1 MTKRFWAGLLALGMA
16 LTALPSGMYAEETVW
31 EEEANASEE
40 TLDGGLDESAEEF
53 ADGLPDYIPEPEE
66 DVVDSAADDESA
78 DALPEQE
85 ESLTEEAIPDL
96 PDFIPEEEPPALEEE
111 KLPPVQEGDF
121 VCVTPNTRVYLDID
135 ETAGDGDDGELYDGN
150 FVNEA
155 NVYVEQVRQD
165 AQGRTWLLVRYLYGA
180 EEPNGEMAWTD
191 TATIWVLAEEIQPS
205 DAAEYDVTDYAFPY
219 PPIALYAASDFNLR
233 DYNASVQ
240 TFYPGQQNLYGSSGH
255 DSEYKQIAKLDGYGT
270 IYATPH
276 YLEGQTVYCLEH
288 TMNSPGT
295 KNNASGPFEV
305 VDLDGYAVKPGYSG
319 DIYGSRTMHAIGW
332 VLRHTYPYMIV
343 DTGYGDSDV
352 WSRVAGQFA
361 IREVVK
367 QLEGDWYVRDYW
379 RMDEFYRASGQ
390 APADYLEYARWLAAC
405 AIERAGITGEIGISS
420 KSVSMQN
427 GSYVGTVTLTTDAD
441 LIRISRSVG
450 NLTGNSAGSDGEYYY
465 LHSGDTISITSTQS
479 TFSIAAQSVS
489 SQDEEAAFLIG
500 IPDADIQ
507 KVIIPQYGL
516 PAKLKEVRI
525 EFEQPYGAIR
535 VSKNSADNGA
545 MLSGATFELM
555 DASGA
560 VVATQTT
567 GADGTAQFDN
577 LPAGSYT
584 VREVGAPTGYKV
596 AVNPSQTVTV
606 AAGATSDVRF
616 ANDRINGKI
625 RIVKRD
631 ALTKEALAGAVFTV
645 TCLSAAEGGGTVG
658 EVVATLT
665 TGADGTAETGWLQ
678 WGRYRIAETGVPEHY
693 VDGGFVTEIDCT
705 EDGKTYTVEAENE
718 PTKGYIRVV
727 KTDALDGVP
736 IAGVQFDLY
745 DASGNPAGSMTTD
758 ETGFALS
765 PPLHKG
771 RYTVREHDNPTGY
784 VTELVKMQ
792 AEVRSDETTDL
803 SATNQ
808 PIQGRIQIIKRDQLT
823 KEALAGAEFTITRIS
838 GLPSH
843 GGSQDGEV
851 VAVMT
856 TDAEGKAVSP
866 LLTYG
871 TYRVAETKVPEHF
884 ADHSFSVDVTI
895 DGENMQ
901 TYTVEAENEP
911 TKGWIRLVK
920 TDRLNGNPIEGV
932 VFDIYENDEYGGEL
946 VASMTTGKDGAAVSP
961 PLRKGRYI
969 VRERG
974 ATAGYVLEEIALDA
988 TVCSDETTQ
997 LRATNQPVMVKLK
1010 LYKRDGDEYGGDD
1023 PNSRRRDELP
1033 QPANID
1039 APSTRGD
1046 GELTGA
1052 VFRVLAGAEIR
1063 DRQGNVLFKK
1073 GDTVVDALTTAGD
1086 DASAATG
1093 ELWPG
1098 LYEIVEV
1105 FPPVGYQPSDAHFFV
1120 DARSAASQSETA
1132 VVTYEGLKLNI
1143 IRQGVYAIVKFLGDN
1158 EIHDDAGLIE
1168 TPEEGAEFE
1177 LYLKKAGSYGNVR
1190 AFERDYLV
1198 TNRYGYAKTKLL
1210 PYGLYVLK
1218 QVKGKAGHAL
1228 KSPVEI
1234 FIRGDEDVANPPIL
1248 TINNQAI
1255 RYRLKL
1261 IKTDAKTGKTV
1272 RLANTAFKLLDS
1284 DGNVVTQ
1291 TVSYPTR
1298 REIDTFYTDEN
1309 GEVTLP
1315 ETVTRGMYFI
1325 EEVQAPQGYLIRTER
1340 LGVFVGETGDAPGE
1354 AYTLDIEIPNEP
1366 VMGRVK
1372 VEKKGLRLVRLA
1384 EQTDAYGNIAHQ
1396 PVYEEGYL
1404 AGTVFE
1410 LRAAEDIVG
1419 KDGTVWFHAGDVADT
1434 ITTTETGKDA
1444 SKELPL
1450 GRYELVEV
1458 SAPEG
1463 YLLDGAPHEVELR
1476 YESDHTAVVE
1486 TNVTIG
1492 NDYLSAEI
1500 TLEKEKEDLEIIM
1513 DGDHVRQEI
1522 VNIPGEGFVFG
1533 LFADEELRVGD
1544 VTLTAD
1550 TLVATGATDAA
1561 GRLAFVGNFPHGAYY
1576 VKELSAPDGWTLNPA
1591 KFAVTLELKAQSGG
1605 VIRVSLPEI
1614 VHDEL
1619 IYTRVTLTK
1628 TDITGQKTLPGA
1640 TIEVKDEQG
1649 KVIYRETTDANG
1661 QIPQIPVTPG
1671 TYTFKEVYAPDGY
1684 ALNEAEMRFTVDAD
1698 GNVTGDTMI
1707 RDDYTRFS
1715 LRKADENG
1723 KPLAGVMFGLKKADG
1738 MLMMTAKTDAKGMA
1752 TFEKVPFGMYTLVE
1766 TRALPGYLKADT
1778 EIRFTVDGTFVNPK
1792 EPIATVTNE
1801 RQKIRGLKVDTA
1813 GQALPGAAFSLINAD
1828 TGEIVDVATS
1838 DEKGEFYLTGFG
1850 YGDWIIRE
1858 TVAPE
1863 GFSRVE
1869 DVLIHVDEDWKA
1881 PNTLLFTDIPN
1892 HYEFIKVDEDGCPM
1906 EGVKFALEDE
1916 DGNVLRELASGEDGV
1931 VHADDLKPGVYVIRE
1946 IETQAGYRL
1955 TEETIRVVIDENYIA
1970 PDELFRLV
1978 NFPEEERPEDE
1989 IQTGVDVPVTPMMLY
2004 GLISMALGAVF
2015 MFAEIIHRR
2024 DQ

>member
-1 MTKRFWAGLLALGMA
+1 MTKRIWAGLLALGMA
-16 LTALPSGMYAEETVW
+16 LTALPFGIYAEEMAW
-31 EEEANASEE
+31 EEENDASEE

-53 ADGLPDYIPEPEE
+53 ADGLPDYIPEPET
-66 DVVDSAADDESA
+66 DVVDGAADDESA
-78 DALPEQE
+78 DELSEQE
-85 ESLTEEAIPDL
+85 ESLIEEETTPDL
-96 PDFIPEEEPPALEEE
+96 PDFIPEEEPLVLEEE
-111 KLPPVQEGDF
+111 EPQNVQAGDF
-121 VCVTPNTRVYLDID
+121 VRVTPNTRVYLEID
-135 ETAGDGDDGELYDGN
+135 ETAGDDDGGELYDGN

-155 NVYVEQVRQD
+155 NVYVEQARQD

-191 TATIWVLAEEIQPS
+191 TATVWVLAEETQPS
-205 DAAEYDVTDYAFPY
+205 DAADYDVTDYAFPY
-219 PPIALYAASDFNLR
+219 PPAALYAASDFNLR
-233 DYNASVQ
+233 DHNAGVQ

-343 DTGYGDSDV
+343 DTGYADSDV

-390 APADYLEYARWLAAC
+390 APGDYLEYARWLAAC

-450 NLTGNSAGSDGEYYY
+450 SLTGNSAGSDGEYYY
-465 LHSGDTISITSTQS
+465 LRSGDTISVTSTQS
-479 TFSIAAQSVS
+479 TFSITAQSVS

-500 IPDADIQ
+500 IPNADIQ

-516 PAKLKEVRI
+516 PAKMKEVRI
-525 EFEQPYGAIR
+525 EFEQPYGAVR
-535 VSKNSADNGA
+535 VSKISADNGA
-545 MLSGATFELM
+545 VLSGATFELM
-555 DASGA
+555 NGA
-560 VVATQTT
+560 GTVLATQTT
-567 GADGTAQFDN
+567 GADGTARFDN
-577 LPAGSYT
+577 LPAGGYT
-584 VREVGAPTGYKV
+584 VREVGAPTGYKI
-596 AVNPSQTVTV
+596 AVNPSQAVTV

-616 ANDRINGKI
+616 ENDRVNGKI

-631 ALTKEALAGAVFTV
+631 ALTKEALAGAIFTV
-645 TCLSAAEGGGTVG
+645 TRLSAAEGGGAVG
-658 EVVATLT
+658 EAVATLT
-665 TGADGTAETGWLQ
+665 TGADGTVETGWLQ
-678 WGRYRIAETGVPEHY
+678 WGRYRVAETGVPEHY

-705 EDGKTYTVEAENE
+705 EDGKTYA
-718 PTKGYIRVV
+718 
-727 KTDALDGVP
+727 
-736 IAGVQFDLY
+736 
-745 DASGNPAGSMTTD
+745 
-758 ETGFALS
+758 
-765 PPLHKG
+765 
-771 RYTVREHDNPTGY
+771 
-784 VTELVKMQ
+784 
-792 AEVRSDETTDL
+792 
-803 SATNQ
+803 
-808 PIQGRIQIIKRDQLT
+808 
-823 KEALAGAEFTITRIS
+823 
-838 GLPSH
+838 
-843 GGSQDGEV
+843 
-851 VAVMT
+851 
-856 TDAEGKAVSP
+856 
-866 LLTYG
+866 
-871 TYRVAETKVPEHF
+871 
-884 ADHSFSVDVTI
+884 
-895 DGENMQ
+895 
-901 TYTVEAENEP
+901 VEAENEP

-920 TDRLNGNPIEGV
+920 TDRLTGNPIEGV
-932 VFDIYENDEYGGEL
+932 AFDIYENDEYGNAL
-946 VASMTTGKDGAAVSP
+946 VADMTTGKDGTAVSP

-974 ATAGYVLEEIALDA
+974 ATAGYVMKEIALDA
-988 TVCSDETTQ
+988 TVRSDETTQ

-1052 VFRVLAGAEIR
+1052 VFRVLAGVEIR
-1063 DRQGNVLFKK
+1063 DRQGNVLFQK

-1086 DASAATG
+1086 DASTVTG

-1098 LYEIVEV
+1098 LYEIVEAS
-1105 FPPVGYQPSDAHFFV
+1105 PPVGYEPSDAHFFV

-1143 IRQGVYAIVKFLGDN
+1143 IKQGVYAIVKFLGDN

-1177 LYLKKAGSYGNVR
+1177 LYLKKAGSYGNAR

-1198 TNRYGYAKTKLL
+1198 TNKYGYAKTKLL

-1298 REIDTFYTDEN
+1298 REIDTFYTDKN

-1366 VMGRVK
+1366 VMGRVM
-1372 VEKKGLRLVRLA
+1372 VEKKGLKFVRLA
-1384 EQTDAYGNIAHQ
+1384 EQADAFGNIVHQ

-1404 AGTVFE
+1404 AGAVFE

-1419 KDGTVWFHAGDVADT
+1419 KDGTLWFHAGDVADT
-1434 ITTTETGKDA
+1434 ITTTEAGKDA

-1476 YESDHTAVVE
+1476 YENDHTAVVE
-1486 TNVTIG
+1486 TNVTLG
-1492 NDYLSAEI
+1492 NGYLSTEI
-1500 TLEKEKEDLEIIM
+1500 TMEKEKEDLEIIM
-1513 DGDHVRQEI
+1513 DGDHARQAP
-1522 VNIPGEGFVFG
+1522 VNTPGEGFVFG

-1591 KFAVTLELKAQSGG
+1591 KFAVTLEPEVQSGG

-1715 LRKADENG
+1715 LRKVDESG

-1738 MLMMTAKTDAKGMA
+1738 MLMMTAKTNAKGMA
-1752 TFEKVPFGMYTLVE
+1752 TFEKVPFGTYMLVE

-1778 EIRFTVDGTFVNPK
+1778 EIRLTVDGTFVNPK
-1792 EPIATVTNE
+1792 ELIATVTNE
-1801 RQKIRGLKVDTA
+1801 RQRIRGLKVDTA

-1828 TGEIVDVATS
+1828 TGEIVDVAAS

-1858 TVAPE
+1858 TVVPE
-1863 GFSRVE
+1863 GFNRVE

-1916 DGNVLRELASGEDGV
+1916 DGNVLRELASGEDGIV
-1931 VHADDLKPGVYVIRE
+1931 RADDLKPGVYIIRE
-1946 IETQAGYRL
+1946 IETPAGYRL
-1955 TEETIRVVIDENYIA
+1955 TEETIRVVIDENYIV

-1978 NFPEEERPEDE
+1978 NFPEEERPKDE

-2015 MFAEIIHRR
+2015 MFAEIIRKR

>member
-1 MTKRFWAGLLALGMA
+1 MLALGMA
-16 LTALPSGMYAEETVW
+16 LTALPFGIYAEETVW

-53 ADGLPDYIPEPEE
+53 ADGLPDYIPEPET
-66 DVVDSAADDESA
+66 DVVDGAAGDESA

-85 ESLTEEAIPDL
+85 ESLTEEATPDL
-96 PDFIPEEEPPALEEE
+96 PDFIPEEEPPTLEESN
-111 KLPPVQEGDF
+111 LLPVQEGDF
-121 VCVTPNTRVYLDID
+121 VWVTANTRVYLDID
-135 ETAGDGDDGELYDGN
+135 ETAGGEDDGELYDGN
-150 FVNEA
+150 FVCTA
-155 NVYVEQVRQD
+155 NVKVEEVRQD

-191 TATIWVLAEEIQPS
+191 TATVWVLAEETRPS
-205 DAAEYDVTDYAFPY
+205 DAADYDVTAYAFPY
-219 PPIALYAASDFNLR
+219 PPAALYAASDFNLR
-233 DYNASVQ
+233 DYNAGVQ

-343 DTGYGDSDV
+343 DTGYADSDV

-390 APADYLEYARWLAAC
+390 APGDYLEYARWLADC

-450 NLTGNSAGSDGEYYY
+450 SLTGNSAGSDGEYYY
-465 LHSGDTISITSTQS
+465 MHSGDTISITSSQS
-479 TFSIAAQSVS
+479 TFSVTAQSVS

-500 IPDADIQ
+500 IPNADIQ

-516 PAKLKEVRI
+516 PAKMKEVRI
-525 EFEQPYGAIR
+525 EFEQPYGVVR
-535 VSKNSADNGA
+535 VSKISADNGA
-545 MLSGATFELM
+545 VLSGATFELM
-555 DASGA
+555 NGA
-560 VVATQTT
+560 GTVLATQTT
-567 GADGTAQFDN
+567 GADGTARFDN
-577 LPAGSYT
+577 LPAGGYT
-584 VREVGAPTGYKV
+584 VREVGAPTGYKI
-596 AVNPSQTVTV
+596 AVNPSQAVTV
-606 AAGATSDVRF
+606 APGATSDVRF
-616 ANDRINGKI
+616 ENDRVNGKI
-625 RIVKRD
+625 RIVKWD
-631 ALTKEALAGAVFTV
+631 ALTKEALSGAAFTV
-645 TCLSAAEGGGTVG
+645 TRLSAAEGDGAVG
-658 EVVATLT
+658 EAVAKLT

-678 WGRYRIAETGVPEHY
+678 WGRYRVAETGVPEHY
-693 VDGGFVTEIDCT
+693 ADGGFVTEIDCT

-718 PTKGYIRVV
+718 PTKG
-727 KTDALDGVP
+727 
-736 IAGVQFDLY
+736 
-745 DASGNPAGSMTTD
+745 
-758 ETGFALS
+758 
-765 PPLHKG
+765 
-771 RYTVREHDNPTGY
+771 
-784 VTELVKMQ
+784 
-792 AEVRSDETTDL
+792 
-803 SATNQ
+803 
-808 PIQGRIQIIKRDQLT
+808 
-823 KEALAGAEFTITRIS
+823 
-838 GLPSH
+838 
-843 GGSQDGEV
+843 
-851 VAVMT
+851 
-856 TDAEGKAVSP
+856 
-866 LLTYG
+866 
-871 TYRVAETKVPEHF
+871 
-884 ADHSFSVDVTI
+884 
-895 DGENMQ
+895 
-901 TYTVEAENEP
+901 
-911 TKGWIRLVK
+911 WIRLVK
-920 TDRLNGNPIEGV
+920 TDRLTGNPIEGV
-932 VFDIYENDEYGGEL
+932 AFDIYENDEYGNAL
-946 VASMTTGKDGAAVSP
+946 VADMTTGKDGTAVSP

-974 ATAGYVLEEIALDA
+974 ATAGYVMEEIALDA
-988 TVCSDETTQ
+988 TVRSDETTQ

-1098 LYEIVEV
+1098 LYEIVEAS
-1105 FPPVGYQPSDAHFFV
+1105 PPVGYEPSDAHFFV

-1177 LYLKKAGSYGNVR
+1177 LYLKKAGSYGNAR

-1298 REIDTFYTDEN
+1298 RKIDTFYTDNN

-1366 VMGRVK
+1366 VMGRVM
-1372 VEKKGLRLVRLA
+1372 VEKKGFRLVRLA
-1384 EQTDAYGNIAHQ
+1384 EQADAFGHVVHQ

-1404 AGTVFE
+1404 AGAVFE

-1419 KDGTVWFHAGDVADT
+1419 KDGTLWFHAGDVADT
-1434 ITTTETGKDA
+1434 ITTTEAGKDA

-1476 YESDHTAVVE
+1476 HKNDHTAVVE
-1486 TNVTIG
+1486 TNVTLG

-1513 DGDHVRQEI
+1513 DGDHVRQVL

-1591 KFAVTLELKAQSGG
+1591 KFAVTLEPQAQSGG
-1605 VIRVSLPEI
+1605 VIRVSLPEP

-1698 GNVTGDTMI
+1698 GNVTGDTTI

-1715 LRKADENG
+1715 LRKVDESG
-1723 KPLAGVMFGLKKADG
+1723 KPLSGVMFGLKKADG

-1766 TRALPGYLKADT
+1766 TQALPGYLKADT
-1778 EIRFTVDGTFVNPK
+1778 EIKITVDGTFVNPK

-1828 TGEIVDVATS
+1828 TGEIVDVAAS

-1858 TVAPE
+1858 TVVPE
-1863 GFSRVE
+1863 GFNRVE

-1892 HYEFIKVDEDGCPM
+1892 HYEFVKVDEDGCPM

-1916 DGNVLRELASGEDGV
+1916 DGNVLRELASGEDGIV
-1931 VHADDLKPGVYVIRE
+1931 RADDLKPGVYIIRE

-1978 NFPEEERPEDE
+1978 NFPEEERPKDE

-2004 GLISMALGAVF
+2004 GLISMALGVVLLVT
-2015 MFAEIIHRR
+2015 EIIRR
-2024 DQ
+2024 RER

>member
-1 MTKRFWAGLLALGMA
+1 MTKRIWAGLLALGMA
-16 LTALPSGMYAEETVW
+16 LTALPFDIYAEETAW

-85 ESLTEEAIPDL
+85 ESLTKEAMLDL
-96 PDFIPEEEPPALEEE
+96 PDFIPEEEPLTLEESE
-111 KLPPVQEGDF
+111 LPPVQAGEF
-121 VCVTPNTRVYLDID
+121 VRVTPNTRVYLETD
-135 ETAGDGDDGELYDGN
+135 ETAGDDDDGELYDGN

-155 NVYVEQVRQD
+155 NVYVEQARQD

-191 TATIWVLAEEIQPS
+191 TATVWVLAEETRPS
-205 DAAEYDVTDYAFPY
+205 DAADYDVTDYAFPY
-219 PPIALYAASDFNLR
+219 PPAALYAASDFNLR
-233 DYNASVQ
+233 DYNAGVQ

-305 VDLDGYAVKPGYSG
+305 VNLDGYAVKPGYSG
-319 DIYGSRTMHAIGW
+319 DIYSSRTMHAIGW

-343 DTGYGDSDV
+343 DTGYEDSDV

-390 APADYLEYARWLAAC
+390 APADYLEYARWLAAR

-450 NLTGNSAGSDGEYYY
+450 SLTGNSAGSDGEYYY
-465 LHSGDTISITSTQS
+465 LHSGDTISVTSTQS
-479 TFSIAAQSVS
+479 TFSITAQSVS

-500 IPDADIQ
+500 IPNADIQ

-545 MLSGATFELM
+545 TLSGATFELM
-555 DASGA
+555 NASGA

-584 VREVGAPTGYKV
+584 VREVGAPTGYKI
-596 AVNPSQTVTV
+596 AVNPSQAVTV
-606 AAGATSDVRF
+606 APGATSDVRF
-616 ANDRINGKI
+616 ENDRVNGKI

-645 TCLSAAEGGGTVG
+645 TRLSAAEGGSAVG
-658 EVVATLT
+658 EAVATLT

-705 EDGKTYTVEAENE
+705 EDGKTYA
-718 PTKGYIRVV
+718 
-727 KTDALDGVP
+727 
-736 IAGVQFDLY
+736 
-745 DASGNPAGSMTTD
+745 
-758 ETGFALS
+758 
-765 PPLHKG
+765 
-771 RYTVREHDNPTGY
+771 
-784 VTELVKMQ
+784 
-792 AEVRSDETTDL
+792 
-803 SATNQ
+803 
-808 PIQGRIQIIKRDQLT
+808 
-823 KEALAGAEFTITRIS
+823 
-838 GLPSH
+838 
-843 GGSQDGEV
+843 
-851 VAVMT
+851 
-856 TDAEGKAVSP
+856 
-866 LLTYG
+866 
-871 TYRVAETKVPEHF
+871 
-884 ADHSFSVDVTI
+884 
-895 DGENMQ
+895 
-901 TYTVEAENEP
+901 VEAENEP

-932 VFDIYENDEYGGEL
+932 AFDIYENDEYGNAP
-946 VASMTTGKDGAAVSP
+946 VADMTTGKDGAAVSP

-974 ATAGYVLEEIALDA
+974 ATAGYVMEEITLDA
-988 TVCSDETTQ
+988 TVRSDETTQ

-1073 GDTVVDALTTAGD
+1073 GDTVVNALTTAGD

-1105 FPPVGYQPSDAHFFV
+1105 SPPAGYEPSDAHFFV

-1132 VVTYEGLKLNI
+1132 VVTYEGLKLNAI
-1143 IRQGVYAIVKFLGDN
+1143 KQGVYAIVKFLGDN

-1177 LYLKKAGSYGNVR
+1177 LYLKKAGSYGNAR
-1190 AFERDYLV
+1190 EFERDYLV

-1261 IKTDAKTGKTV
+1261 IKTDAKTGKTIK
-1272 RLANTAFKLLDS
+1272 LANTAFKLLDS

-1340 LGVFVGETGDAPGE
+1340 LGVFVGETGDTPGE

-1366 VMGRVK
+1366 VMGRAM

-1384 EQTDAYGNIAHQ
+1384 EQADAYGHVVHQ

-1404 AGTVFE
+1404 AGAVFE

-1434 ITTTETGKDA
+1434 ITTTEEGKDA

-1463 YLLDGAPHEVELR
+1463 YLLDSTPHEVELR
-1476 YESDHTAVVE
+1476 YENDHTAVVE
-1486 TNVTIG
+1486 TNVALG
-1492 NDYLSAEI
+1492 NGYLSTEI
-1500 TLEKEKEDLEIIM
+1500 TMEKEKEDLEIIM
-1513 DGDHVRQEI
+1513 DGDEVRQVL

-1533 LFADEELRVGD
+1533 LFADEERSR
-1544 VTLTAD
+1544 TSR
-1550 TLVATGATDAA
+1550 AT
-1561 GRLAFVGNFPHGAYY
+1561 
-1576 VKELSAPDGWTLNPA
+1576 
-1591 KFAVTLELKAQSGG
+1591 
-1605 VIRVSLPEI
+1605 
-1614 VHDEL
+1614 
-1619 IYTRVTLTK
+1619 
-1628 TDITGQKTLPGA
+1628 
-1640 TIEVKDEQG
+1640 
-1649 KVIYRETTDANG
+1649 
-1661 QIPQIPVTPG
+1661 
-1671 TYTFKEVYAPDGY
+1671 
-1684 ALNEAEMRFTVDAD
+1684 
-1698 GNVTGDTMI
+1698 
-1707 RDDYTRFS
+1707 
-1715 LRKADENG
+1715 
-1723 KPLAGVMFGLKKADG
+1723 
-1738 MLMMTAKTDAKGMA
+1738 
-1752 TFEKVPFGMYTLVE
+1752 
-1766 TRALPGYLKADT
+1766 
-1778 EIRFTVDGTFVNPK
+1778 
-1792 EPIATVTNE
+1792 
-1801 RQKIRGLKVDTA
+1801 
-1813 GQALPGAAFSLINAD
+1813 
-1828 TGEIVDVATS
+1828 
-1838 DEKGEFYLTGFG
+1838 
-1850 YGDWIIRE
+1850 
-1858 TVAPE
+1858 
-1863 GFSRVE
+1863 
-1869 DVLIHVDEDWKA
+1869 
-1881 PNTLLFTDIPN
+1881 
-1892 HYEFIKVDEDGCPM
+1892 
-1906 EGVKFALEDE
+1906 
-1916 DGNVLRELASGEDGV
+1916 
-1931 VHADDLKPGVYVIRE
+1931 
-1946 IETQAGYRL
+1946 
-1955 TEETIRVVIDENYIA
+1955 
-1970 PDELFRLV
+1970 
-1978 NFPEEERPEDE
+1978 
-1989 IQTGVDVPVTPMMLY
+1989 
-2004 GLISMALGAVF
+2004 
-2015 MFAEIIHRR
+2015 
-2024 DQ
+2024 

>member
-1 MTKRFWAGLLALGMA
+1 MTKRIWAGLLALGMA
-16 LTALPSGMYAEETVW
+16 LTALPFGIYAEETAW

-53 ADGLPDYIPEPEE
+53 ADGLPDYIPEPET
-66 DVVDSAADDESA
+66 DVVDGAADDESA
-78 DALPEQE
+78 DELSEQK
-85 ESLTEEAIPDL
+85 ESLTEEATPDL

-584 VREVGAPTGYKV
+584 VREVGAPTGYKI

-645 TCLSAAEGGGTVG
+645 TRLSAAEGGGAVG
-658 EVVATLT
+658 EAVATLT

-693 VDGGFVTEIDCT
+693 VDGGFGAEIDCT
-705 EDGKTYTVEAENE
+705 EDGK
-718 PTKGYIRVV
+718 
-727 KTDALDGVP
+727 
-736 IAGVQFDLY
+736 
-745 DASGNPAGSMTTD
+745 
-758 ETGFALS
+758 
-765 PPLHKG
+765 
-771 RYTVREHDNPTGY
+771 
-784 VTELVKMQ
+784 
-792 AEVRSDETTDL
+792 
-803 SATNQ
+803 
-808 PIQGRIQIIKRDQLT
+808 
-823 KEALAGAEFTITRIS
+823 
-838 GLPSH
+838 
-843 GGSQDGEV
+843 
-851 VAVMT
+851 
-856 TDAEGKAVSP
+856 
-866 LLTYG
+866 
-871 TYRVAETKVPEHF
+871 
-884 ADHSFSVDVTI
+884 
-895 DGENMQ
+895 

-920 TDRLNGNPIEGV
+920 TDRLTGNPIEGV
-932 VFDIYENDEYGGEL
+932 AFDIYENDEYGNAL
-946 VASMTTGKDGAAVSP
+946 VADMMTGKDGAAVSP

-974 ATAGYVLEEIALDA
+974 ATAGYVMEEIVLDA
-988 TVCSDETTQ
+988 TVRSDETTQ

-1023 PNSRRRDELP
+1023 PNSRRREELP

-1105 FPPVGYQPSDAHFFV
+1105 SPPVGYEPSDAHFFV

-1143 IRQGVYAIVKFLGDN
+1143 IKQGVYAIVKFLGDN

-1177 LYLKKAGSYGNVR
+1177 LYLKKAGSYGNAR

-1198 TNRYGYAKTKLL
+1198 TNKYGYAKTKLL
-1210 PYGLYVLK
+1210 PHGLYVLK
-1218 QVKGKAGHAL
+1218 QVKGKEGHAL

-1291 TVSYPTR
+1291 TVSYPTH
-1298 REIDTFYTDEN
+1298 REIDTFYTDNN

-1366 VMGRVK
+1366 VMGRVM

-1384 EQTDAYGNIAHQ
+1384 EQADAFGNIVHQ

-1404 AGTVFE
+1404 AGAVFE

-1419 KDGTVWFHAGDVADT
+1419 KDGTLWFHAGDVADT
-1434 ITTTETGKDA
+1434 ITTTEAGKDA

-1476 YESDHTAVVE
+1476 YENDRTAVVE
-1486 TNVTIG
+1486 TNVTLG
-1492 NDYLSAEI
+1492 NGYLSTEI

-1513 DGDHVRQEI
+1513 DGDHVRQVL

-1544 VTLTAD
+1544 VMLTAD

-1576 VKELSAPDGWTLNPA
+1576 VKELSAPDGWTRNPA
-1591 KFAVTLELKAQSGG
+1591 KFAVTLEPQAQSGG
-1605 VIRVSLPEI
+1605 VIRVSLPEP

-1628 TDITGQKTLPGA
+1628 TDITGQKTMPGA

-1649 KVIYRETTDANG
+1649 NVMYRETTDANG

-1698 GNVTGDTMI
+1698 GNVTGDTTI
-1707 RDDYTRFS
+1707 HDDYTRFS
-1715 LRKADENG
+1715 LHKVDESG
-1723 KPLAGVMFGLKKADG
+1723 KPLSGVMFGLKKADG

-1752 TFEKVPFGMYTLVE
+1752 TFEKVPFGTYMLVE

-1778 EIRFTVDGTFVNPK
+1778 EIRLTVDGTFVNPK

-1813 GQALPGAAFSLINAD
+1813 GQALTGAEFNLINAD
-1828 TGEIVDVATS
+1828 TGEIVDVAENN
-1838 DEKGEFYLTGFG
+1838 EKGEFFLTGFG

-1863 GFSRVE
+1863 GFNRVE
-1869 DVLIHVDEDWKA
+1869 DVRIHVDKDWKA
-1881 PNTLLFTDIPN
+1881 PNMLLFTDIPN
-1892 HYEFIKVDEDGCPM
+1892 HYEFVKVDEDGCPM

-1916 DGNVLRELASGEDGV
+1916 DGNVLRELVSGEDGI
-1931 VHADDLKPGVYVIRE
+1931 VHVDDLKPGVYVIRE

-1955 TEETIRVVIDENYIA
+1955 TEETIRVVIDENYIVA
-1970 PDELFRLV
+1970 DELFRLV
-1978 NFPEEERPEDE
+1978 NFPEEERPKDE
-1989 IQTGVDVPVTPMMLY
+1989 IQTGVDVPVTPMMRF
-2004 GLISMALGAVF
+2004 GVASVICGMAIFVLRAIKKRG
-2015 MFAEIIHRR
+2015 MRSI
-2024 DQ
+2024 D

>member
-1 MTKRFWAGLLALGMA
+1 MTKRIWAGLLALGMA
-16 LTALPSGMYAEETVW
+16 LTALPFGIYAEETVW
-31 EEEANASEE
+31 EEETDASEE

-53 ADGLPDYIPEPEE
+53 ADGLPDYIPEPET
-66 DVVDSAADDESA
+66 DVVDGAADDESA
-78 DALPEQE
+78 DELSEQE
-85 ESLTEEAIPDL
+85 ESLIEEETTPDL
-96 PDFIPEEEPPALEEE
+96 PDFIPEEEPLVLEEE
-111 KLPPVQEGDF
+111 EPQDVQAGDF
-121 VCVTPNTRVYLDID
+121 VRVTPNTRVYLEID
-135 ETAGDGDDGELYDGN
+135 ETAGDDDDGEWYDGN
-150 FVNEA
+150 FVKEA
-155 NVYVEQVRQD
+155 NVYVEQARQD

-191 TATIWVLAEEIQPS
+191 TATVWVLAEETRPS
-205 DAAEYDVTDYAFPY
+205 DAADYDVTDYAFPY
-219 PPIALYAASDFNLR
+219 PPAALYAASDFNLR
-233 DYNASVQ
+233 DHNAGVQ

-343 DTGYGDSDV
+343 DTGYADSDV

-390 APADYLEYARWLAAC
+390 APADYLEYARWLASC
-405 AIERAGITGEIGISS
+405 AIQRASITGDIGISN
-420 KSVSMQN
+420 KSVRMQN

-465 LHSGDTISITSTQS
+465 LHSGDTISVTSTQS

-500 IPDADIQ
+500 IPNADIQ

-555 DASGA
+555 NASGA

-567 GADGTAQFDN
+567 GADGTARFDN
-577 LPAGSYT
+577 LPAGSYI
-584 VREVGAPTGYKV
+584 VREVGAPTGYKI
-596 AVNPSQTVTV
+596 AVNPSQAVTV

-616 ANDRINGKI
+616 ENDRVNGKI

-645 TCLSAAEGGGTVG
+645 TRLSAAEGGGAVG
-658 EVVATLT
+658 EAVATLT

-678 WGRYRIAETGVPEHY
+678 WGRYRVAETGVPEHY
-693 VDGGFVTEIDCT
+693 ADGGFVTEIDCT
-705 EDGKTYTVEAENE
+705 EDGKTYA
-718 PTKGYIRVV
+718 
-727 KTDALDGVP
+727 
-736 IAGVQFDLY
+736 
-745 DASGNPAGSMTTD
+745 
-758 ETGFALS
+758 
-765 PPLHKG
+765 
-771 RYTVREHDNPTGY
+771 
-784 VTELVKMQ
+784 
-792 AEVRSDETTDL
+792 
-803 SATNQ
+803 
-808 PIQGRIQIIKRDQLT
+808 
-823 KEALAGAEFTITRIS
+823 
-838 GLPSH
+838 
-843 GGSQDGEV
+843 
-851 VAVMT
+851 
-856 TDAEGKAVSP
+856 
-866 LLTYG
+866 
-871 TYRVAETKVPEHF
+871 
-884 ADHSFSVDVTI
+884 
-895 DGENMQ
+895 
-901 TYTVEAENEP
+901 VEAENEP

-920 TDRLNGNPIEGV
+920 TDRLTGNPIEGV
-932 VFDIYENDEYGGEL
+932 AFDIYENDEYGNAL
-946 VASMTTGKDGAAVSP
+946 VADMTTGKDGAAVSP

-974 ATAGYVLEEIALDA
+974 ATAGYVMEEIVLDA
-988 TVCSDETTQ
+988 TVRSDETTQ

-1039 APSTRGD
+1039 APSARGD
-1046 GELTGA
+1046 GELAGA

-1063 DRQGNVLFKK
+1063 DRQDNVLFKK
-1073 GDTVVDALTTAGD
+1073 GDTVVETLTTAGD

-1105 FPPVGYQPSDAHFFV
+1105 SPPVGYEPSDVHFFV

-1177 LYLKKAGSYGNVR
+1177 LYLKKAGSYGNAR

-1366 VMGRVK
+1366 VMGRVM

-1384 EQTDAYGNIAHQ
+1384 EQADAFGNIVHQ

-1404 AGTVFE
+1404 AGAIFE
-1410 LRAAEDIVG
+1410 LRAAEDVVG

-1434 ITTTETGKDA
+1434 ITTTESGKDA

-1476 YESDHTAVVE
+1476 YADDHTAVVE
-1486 TNVTIG
+1486 TNVTLG
-1492 NDYLSAEI
+1492 NAYLSAEI
-1500 TLEKEKEDLEIIM
+1500 MLEKEKEDLEIIM
-1513 DGDHVRQEI
+1513 DGDHVRQAL
-1522 VNIPGEGFVFG
+1522 VNTPGEGFVFG

-1591 KFAVTLELKAQSGG
+1591 KFAVTLEPKAQSGG

-1614 VHDEL
+1614 VHNEL

-1640 TIEVKDEQG
+1640 NIEVKDEQG

-1698 GNVTGDTMI
+1698 GNVTGDTTI
-1707 RDDYTRFS
+1707 HDDYTRFS
-1715 LRKADENG
+1715 LRKVDESG

-1752 TFEKVPFGMYTLVE
+1752 TFEKVPFGTYTLVE

-1778 EIRFTVDGTFVNPK
+1778 EIRLTVDGTFVNPK
-1792 EPIATVTNE
+1792 EPIATVVNE

-1828 TGEIVDVATS
+1828 TGEIVDVAAS

-1863 GFSRVE
+1863 GFNRVE

-1892 HYEFIKVDEDGCPM
+1892 HYEFVKVDEDGCPM

-1916 DGNVLRELASGEDGV
+1916 DGNTLRELASGEDGI

-1955 TEETIRVVIDENYIA
+1955 TEETIRVVIDENYIVA
-1970 PDELFRLV
+1970 DELFRLV
-1978 NFPEEERPEDE
+1978 NFPEEERPKDE
-1989 IQTGVDVPVTPMMLY
+1989 IQTGVDVPVTPMMRF
-2004 GLISMALGAVF
+2004 GVASVICGMAIFVLRAIKKRG
-2015 MFAEIIHRR
+2015 MRSI
-2024 DQ
+2024 D

>member
-1 MTKRFWAGLLALGMA
+1 MTKRIWAGLLALGMA

-31 EEEANASEE
+31 EEKTDASEE
-40 TLDGGLDESAEEF
+40 TLDGRLDEPAEEF
-53 ADGLPDYIPEPEE
+53 ADSLPDYIPEPEE

-96 PDFIPEEEPPALEEE
+96 PDFIPEEEPLTLEESE
-111 KLPPVQEGDF
+111 LPPVQEGDF
-121 VCVTPNTRVYLDID
+121 VWVTPNTRVYLDID
-135 ETAGDGDDGELYDGN
+135 ETAGDDDDGEWYDGN

-165 AQGRTWLLVRYLYGA
+165 AQERTWLLVRYLYGE

-191 TATIWVLAEEIQPS
+191 TATVWVLAEETRPS
-205 DAAEYDVTDYAFPY
+205 DAADYDVTDYAFPY
-219 PPIALYAASDFNLR
+219 PPAALYAASDFNLR
-233 DYNASVQ
+233 DYNAGVQ

-343 DTGYGDSDV
+343 DTGYADSDV

-390 APADYLEYARWLAAC
+390 APGDYLEYARWLAAC

-450 NLTGNSAGSDGEYYY
+450 SLTGNSAGSDGEYYY
-465 LHSGDTISITSTQS
+465 LRSGDTISVTSTQS

-516 PAKLKEVRI
+516 PAKMKEVRI
-525 EFEQPYGAIR
+525 EFEQPYGAVR
-535 VSKNSADNGA
+535 VSKISADNGA

-555 DASGA
+555 NGA
-560 VVATQTT
+560 GTVLATQTT
-567 GADGTAQFDN
+567 GADGTARFDN
-577 LPAGSYT
+577 LPAGSYI
-584 VREVGAPTGYKV
+584 VREVGVPMGYKI
-596 AVNPSQTVTV
+596 AVNPSQAVTV

-616 ANDRINGKI
+616 ENDRVNGKI

-645 TCLSAAEGGGTVG
+645 TRLSAAEGGGAVG
-658 EVVATLT
+658 EAVATLT

-678 WGRYRIAETGVPEHY
+678 WGRYRVAETGVPEHY
-693 VDGGFVTEIDCT
+693 ADGGFVTEIDCT
-705 EDGKTYTVEAENE
+705 EDGK
-718 PTKGYIRVV
+718 
-727 KTDALDGVP
+727 
-736 IAGVQFDLY
+736 
-745 DASGNPAGSMTTD
+745 
-758 ETGFALS
+758 
-765 PPLHKG
+765 
-771 RYTVREHDNPTGY
+771 
-784 VTELVKMQ
+784 
-792 AEVRSDETTDL
+792 
-803 SATNQ
+803 
-808 PIQGRIQIIKRDQLT
+808 
-823 KEALAGAEFTITRIS
+823 
-838 GLPSH
+838 
-843 GGSQDGEV
+843 
-851 VAVMT
+851 
-856 TDAEGKAVSP
+856 
-866 LLTYG
+866 
-871 TYRVAETKVPEHF
+871 
-884 ADHSFSVDVTI
+884 
-895 DGENMQ
+895 

-932 VFDIYENDEYGGEL
+932 AFDIYENDEYGNAP
-946 VASMTTGKDGAAVSP
+946 VADMTTGKDGTAVSP

-974 ATAGYVLEEIALDA
+974 ATAGYVMEEIALDA
-988 TVCSDETTQ
+988 TVRSDETTQ

-1023 PNSRRRDELP
+1023 PNSRRCDELP

-1063 DRQGNVLFKK
+1063 DRQDNVLFKK
-1073 GDTVVDALTTAGD
+1073 GDTVVDALTTAGG

-1098 LYEIVEV
+1098 LYEIVEAS
-1105 FPPVGYQPSDAHFFV
+1105 PPVGYEPSDAHFFV

-1143 IRQGVYAIVKFLGDN
+1143 IKQGMYAIVKFLGDN

-1177 LYLKKAGSYGNVR
+1177 LYLKKAGSYGNAR

-1198 TNRYGYAKTKLL
+1198 TNRYGYAKTTLL

-1298 REIDTFYTDEN
+1298 RKIDTFYTDNN

-1354 AYTLDIEIPNEP
+1354 AYALDIEIPNEP
-1366 VMGRVK
+1366 VMGRVM

-1384 EQTDAYGNIAHQ
+1384 EQADAFGNIAHQ

-1404 AGTVFE
+1404 AGAVFE

-1476 YESDHTAVVE
+1476 YADDHTAVVE
-1486 TNVTIG
+1486 TNVTLG
-1492 NDYLSAEI
+1492 NNYLSAEI

-1513 DGDHVRQEI
+1513 DGDHARQAL

-1561 GRLAFVGNFPHGAYY
+1561 GKLAFVGNFPHGAYY

-1591 KFAVTLELKAQSGG
+1591 KFAVTLEPQAQSGG
-1605 VIRVSLPEI
+1605 VIRVSLPEP

-1619 IYTRVTLTK
+1619 LYTRVTLTK

-1684 ALNEAEMRFTVDAD
+1684 ALNEAEMQFTVDAD
-1698 GNVTGDTMI
+1698 GNVTGDTTI

-1715 LRKADENG
+1715 LRKVDESG
-1723 KPLAGVMFGLKKADG
+1723 KPLSGVMFGLKKADG

-1752 TFEKVPFGMYTLVE
+1752 TFEKVPFGTYTLVE
-1766 TRALPGYLKADT
+1766 TQALPGYLKADT
-1778 EIRFTVDGTFVNPK
+1778 EIRLTVDSTFVNPK
-1792 EPIATVTNE
+1792 EPIATVVNE

-1828 TGEIVDVATS
+1828 TGEIVDVAAS

-1858 TVAPE
+1858 TVVPE
-1863 GFSRVE
+1863 GFNRVE

-1892 HYEFIKVDEDGCPM
+1892 HYEFVKVDEDGCPM

-1916 DGNVLRELASGEDGV
+1916 DGNVLRELASGEDGI

-1978 NFPEEERPEDE
+1978 NFPEEEHPKDE
-1989 IQTGVDVPVTPMMLY
+1989 IQTGVDVPVTPMMWF
-2004 GLISMALGAVF
+2004 GVASVICGMAIFVLRA
-2015 MFAEIIHRR
+2015 IKKRR
-2024 DQ
+2024 MRSID

>member
-1 MTKRFWAGLLALGMA
+1 MTKRIWAGLLALGMA
-16 LTALPSGMYAEETVW
+16 LTALPFGICAEETVW

-40 TLDGGLDESAEEF
+40 ALDGGLDESAEEF
-53 ADGLPDYIPEPEE
+53 ADGLPDYIPEPKT
-66 DVVDSAADDESA
+66 DVVDGAADDESA
-78 DALPEQE
+78 DELSEQE
-85 ESLTEEAIPDL
+85 ESLTEEATPDL
-96 PDFIPEEEPPALEEE
+96 PDFIPEEELPALEEE
-111 KLPPVQEGDF
+111 EPQDVQAGDF
-121 VCVTPNTRVYLDID
+121 VRVTPNTRVYLEID
-135 ETAGDGDDGELYDGN
+135 ETAGDADDGEGYDGN

-155 NVYVEQVRQD
+155 NVYVERAKQD

-191 TATIWVLAEEIQPS
+191 TATVWVLSEETWPS
-205 DAAEYDVTDYAFPY
+205 DAADYDVTDYAFPY
-219 PPIALYAASDFNLR
+219 PPAALYAASDFNLR
-233 DYNASVQ
+233 DYNAGVQ
-240 TFYPGQQNLYGSSGH
+240 TFYPGQQGLQGSSGH

-288 TMNSPGT
+288 TMNSPGAKDNPT
-295 KNNASGPFEV
+295 GPFEV
-305 VDLDGYAVKPGYSG
+305 VDLDGYAIKPGYSG
-319 DIYGSRTMHAIGW
+319 DIYSSRTMHAIGW

-343 DTGYGDSDV
+343 DTGYEDSDV

-405 AIERAGITGEIGISS
+405 AIERAGITGEIGIGS
-420 KSVSMQN
+420 KSMTMQG

-450 NLTGNSAGSDGEYYY
+450 NLTGNSAGSDVEYYY
-465 LHSGDTISITSTQS
+465 LHSGDTISITSSQS
-479 TFSIAAQSVS
+479 TFSITAQSVS

-500 IPDADIQ
+500 IPNADIQ

-516 PAKLKEVRI
+516 PAKMKEVRI
-525 EFEQPYGAIR
+525 EFEQPYGAVR
-535 VSKNSADNGA
+535 VSKSSADNGA

-555 DASGA
+555 NGA
-560 VVATQTT
+560 GTVLATQTT
-567 GADGTAQFDN
+567 GADGTTRFDN

-596 AVNPSQTVTV
+596 AVNPSQTVAV
-606 AAGATSDVRF
+606 AAGATSDIRF
-616 ANDRINGKI
+616 ENDRVNGRI

-631 ALTKEALAGAVFTV
+631 ALTKEALAGAFFTI
-645 TCLSAAEGGGTVG
+645 TRLSAAEGGGAAG

-718 PTKGYIRVV
+718 PTKG
-727 KTDALDGVP
+727 
-736 IAGVQFDLY
+736 
-745 DASGNPAGSMTTD
+745 
-758 ETGFALS
+758 
-765 PPLHKG
+765 
-771 RYTVREHDNPTGY
+771 
-784 VTELVKMQ
+784 
-792 AEVRSDETTDL
+792 
-803 SATNQ
+803 
-808 PIQGRIQIIKRDQLT
+808 
-823 KEALAGAEFTITRIS
+823 
-838 GLPSH
+838 
-843 GGSQDGEV
+843 
-851 VAVMT
+851 
-856 TDAEGKAVSP
+856 
-866 LLTYG
+866 
-871 TYRVAETKVPEHF
+871 
-884 ADHSFSVDVTI
+884 
-895 DGENMQ
+895 
-901 TYTVEAENEP
+901 
-911 TKGWIRLVK
+911 WIRLVK
-920 TDRLNGNPIEGV
+920 TDRLTGNPIEGV
-932 VFDIYENDEYGGEL
+932 AFDIYENDEYGNAL
-946 VASMTTGKDGAAVSP
+946 VADMTTGKDGTAVSP

-974 ATAGYVLEEIALDA
+974 ATAGYVMEEIALDA
-988 TVCSDETTQ
+988 TVRSDETTQ
-997 LRATNQPVMVKLK
+997 LCATNQPVMVKLK

-1105 FPPVGYQPSDAHFFV
+1105 SPPVGYEPSDAHFFV

-1177 LYLKKAGSYGNVR
+1177 LYLKKAGTYGNAR
-1190 AFERDYLV
+1190 EFERDYLV
-1198 TNRYGYAKTKLL
+1198 TNKYGYAKTKLL

-1234 FIRGDEDVANPPIL
+1234 LIRGDEDVANPPIL

-1261 IKTDAKTGKTV
+1261 IKTDAKTGKTIK
-1272 RLANTAFKLLDS
+1272 LANTAFKLLDS

-1298 REIDTFYTDEN
+1298 REIDTFYTDDN

-1366 VMGRVK
+1366 IMGRAM

-1384 EQTDAYGNIAHQ
+1384 EQTDAYGNIVHQ

-1404 AGTVFE
+1404 AGAVFE

-1419 KDGTVWFHAGDVADT
+1419 KDGTLWFHAGDVADT
-1434 ITTTETGKDA
+1434 ITTTEVGKDA
-1444 SKELPL
+1444 SEELPL

-1463 YLLDGAPHEVELR
+1463 YLLDGVPHEVELR
-1476 YESDHTAVVE
+1476 YENDRTAVVE
-1486 TNVTIG
+1486 TNVTLG
-1492 NDYLSAEI
+1492 NGYLSAEI

-1513 DGDHVRQEI
+1513 DGDHVRQAL

-1576 VKELSAPDGWTLNPA
+1576 VKELSTPDGWTLNPA
-1591 KFAVTLELKAQSGG
+1591 KFAVTLEPKAQSGG

-1614 VHDEL
+1614 VHNEL

-1649 KVIYRETTDANG
+1649 NVMYRETTDANG

-1715 LRKADENG
+1715 LRKVDESG
-1723 KPLAGVMFGLKKADG
+1723 KPLAGVMFGLKKEDG

-1752 TFEKVPFGMYTLVE
+1752 TFEKVPFGTYTLVE
-1766 TRALPGYLKADT
+1766 TQALPGYLKADT
-1778 EIRFTVDGTFVNPK
+1778 EIKITVDGTFVNPK
-1792 EPIATVTNE
+1792 EPITTVTNE

-1813 GQALPGAAFSLINAD
+1813 GQVLPCAAFSLINAD
-1828 TGEIVDVATS
+1828 TGEIVDVAAS

-1858 TVAPE
+1858 TVVPE
-1863 GFSRVE
+1863 GFNRVE

-1916 DGNVLRELASGEDGV
+1916 DGNVLRELASGEDGI
-1931 VHADDLKPGVYVIRE
+1931 VHADDLKPGVYIIRE
-1946 IETQAGYRL
+1946 IETPAGYRL
-1955 TEETIRVVIDENYIA
+1955 TEKIIRVVIDENYIVA
-1970 PDELFRLV
+1970 DELFRLV
-1978 NFPEEERPEDE
+1978 NFPEEERPRDE

-2004 GLISMALGAVF
+2004 GLLSMALGAVL
-2015 MFAEIIHRR
+2015 MFAEIIRRR

>member
-1 MTKRFWAGLLALGMA
+1 MTKRIWAGLLALGMA

-31 EEEANASEE
+31 EEKTDASEE
-40 TLDGGLDESAEEF
+40 TLDGRLDEPAEEF
-53 ADGLPDYIPEPEE
+53 ADSLPDYIPESEE
-66 DVVDSAADDESA
+66 NVVDDAADDESA
-78 DALPEQE
+78 DELSEQE
-85 ESLTEEAIPDL
+85 ESLIEEETTPDL
-96 PDFIPEEEPPALEEE
+96 PDFIPEEEPLVLEEE
-111 KLPPVQEGDF
+111 EPQDVQAGDF
-121 VCVTPNTRVYLDID
+121 VRVTPNTRVYLETD
-135 ETAGDGDDGELYDGN
+135 ETAGDDDDGEWYDGN
-150 FVNEA
+150 FVKEA
-155 NVYVEQVRQD
+155 NVYVEQAQQD

-191 TATIWVLAEEIQPS
+191 TATVWVLAEEIQPS
-205 DAAEYDVTDYAFPY
+205 DAADYDVTDYAFPY

-233 DYNASVQ
+233 DHNAGVR
-240 TFYPGQQNLYGSSGH
+240 TFCPGQQNLYGSSGH

-305 VDLDGYAVKPGYSG
+305 VDLDGYAAKPGYSG
-319 DIYGSRTMHAIGW
+319 DIYSSRTMHAIGW

-390 APADYLEYARWLAAC
+390 APADYLEYARWLASC
-405 AIERAGITGEIGISS
+405 AIQRASITGDIGISN
-420 KSVSMQN
+420 KSVRMQN
-427 GSYVGTVTLTTDAD
+427 GIYVGTVTLTTDAD

-450 NLTGNSAGSDGEYYY
+450 GLTGNSAGADGEYYY
-465 LHSGDTISITSTQS
+465 LHSGDTISVTSSQS
-479 TFSIAAQSVS
+479 TFSITAQSVS

-525 EFEQPYGAIR
+525 EFEQPYGAVR
-535 VSKNSADNGA
+535 VSKISADNGA

-555 DASGA
+555 NGA
-560 VVATQTT
+560 GTVLATQTT
-567 GADGTAQFDN
+567 GADGTARFDN
-577 LPAGSYT
+577 LPAGGYT
-584 VREVGAPTGYKV
+584 VREVGAPTGYKI
-596 AVNPSQTVTV
+596 AVNPSQAVTV
-606 AAGATSDVRF
+606 AAGATSDIRF
-616 ANDRINGKI
+616 ENDRVNGKI

-645 TCLSAAEGGGTVG
+645 TRLSAAEGGGAVG
-658 EVVATLT
+658 EAVATLT

-705 EDGKTYTVEAENE
+705 EDGKTYA
-718 PTKGYIRVV
+718 
-727 KTDALDGVP
+727 
-736 IAGVQFDLY
+736 
-745 DASGNPAGSMTTD
+745 
-758 ETGFALS
+758 
-765 PPLHKG
+765 
-771 RYTVREHDNPTGY
+771 
-784 VTELVKMQ
+784 
-792 AEVRSDETTDL
+792 
-803 SATNQ
+803 
-808 PIQGRIQIIKRDQLT
+808 
-823 KEALAGAEFTITRIS
+823 
-838 GLPSH
+838 
-843 GGSQDGEV
+843 
-851 VAVMT
+851 
-856 TDAEGKAVSP
+856 
-866 LLTYG
+866 
-871 TYRVAETKVPEHF
+871 
-884 ADHSFSVDVTI
+884 
-895 DGENMQ
+895 
-901 TYTVEAENEP
+901 VEAENEP

-920 TDRLNGNPIEGV
+920 TDRLT
-932 VFDIYENDEYGGEL
+932 
-946 VASMTTGKDGAAVSP
+946 SK
-961 PLRKGRYI
+961 
-969 VRERG
+969 
-974 ATAGYVLEEIALDA
+974 
-988 TVCSDETTQ
+988 
-997 LRATNQPVMVKLK
+997 
-1010 LYKRDGDEYGGDD
+1010 
-1023 PNSRRRDELP
+1023 RRDELP
-1033 QPANID
+1033 QPASID

-1063 DRQGNVLFKK
+1063 DRQGNVLFQK

-1098 LYEIVEV
+1098 LYEIIEV
-1105 FPPVGYQPSDAHFFV
+1105 SPPVGYEPSDAHFFV
-1120 DARSAASQSETA
+1120 DARSAESQSETA

-1143 IRQGVYAIVKFLGDN
+1143 IRQGMYAIVKFLGDN

-1177 LYLKKAGSYGNVR
+1177 LYLKKAGSYGNAR
-1190 AFERDYLV
+1190 EFERDYLV
-1198 TNRYGYAKTKLL
+1198 TNRYGYAKIKLL

-1234 FIRGDEDVANPPIL
+1234 FIRGDEDIANPPIL

-1272 RLANTAFKLLDS
+1272 RLANTAVKLLDS

-1298 REIDTFYTDEN
+1298 REIDTFYTDDN

-1325 EEVQAPQGYLIRTER
+1325 EEVHAPQGYLICTER

-1354 AYTLDIEIPNEP
+1354 AYTLDIKIPNEP
-1366 VMGRVK
+1366 VVGRVM

-1384 EQTDAYGNIAHQ
+1384 EQTDAFGNIVHQ

-1404 AGTVFE
+1404 AGAVFE
-1410 LRAAEDIVG
+1410 LRAAVDIVG

-1476 YESDHTAVVE
+1476 YADDHTAVVE
-1486 TNVTIG
+1486 TNVTLG
-1492 NDYLSAEI
+1492 NDYLSVEI

-1513 DGDHVRQEI
+1513 DGDEVRQEI

-1561 GRLAFVGNFPHGAYY
+1561 GKLAFVGNFPHGAYY
-1576 VKELSAPDGWTLNPA
+1576 VKELSAPDGWKLNPA
-1591 KFAVTLELKAQSGG
+1591 KFAVTLEPKAQSGG
-1605 VIRVSLPEI
+1605 VIRVSLPEP

-1619 IYTRVTLTK
+1619 IYTRMTLTK
-1628 TDITGQKTLPGA
+1628 TDITGQKTLSGA

-1698 GNVTGDTMI
+1698 GNVTGDTTI

-1715 LRKADENG
+1715 LRKVDESG
-1723 KPLAGVMFGLKKADG
+1723 KPLSGVMFGLKKADG
-1738 MLMMTAKTDAKGMA
+1738 MLMMTAKTNAKGMA
-1752 TFEKVPFGMYTLVE
+1752 TFEKVPFGTYTLVE
-1766 TRALPGYLKADT
+1766 TQALPGYLKTDT
-1778 EIRFTVDGTFVNPK
+1778 EIWITVDGTFVNPK

-1801 RQKIRGLKVDTA
+1801 RQRIRGLKVDTA

-1828 TGEIVDVATS
+1828 TGEIVDVAAS
-1838 DEKGEFYLTGFG
+1838 DEKGEFYLTGLG

-1863 GFSRVE
+1863 GFNRVE
-1869 DVLIHVDEDWKA
+1869 DVLIHVDKDWKA

-1892 HYEFIKVDEDGCPM
+1892 HYEFVKVDEDGCPM

-1916 DGNVLRELASGEDGV
+1916 DGNVLRELASGEDGIV
-1931 VHADDLKPGVYVIRE
+1931 RADDLKPGVYIIRE

-1955 TEETIRVVIDENYIA
+1955 TEETIRVVIDENYIVA
-1970 PDELFRLV
+1970 DELFRLV
-1978 NFPEEERPEDE
+1978 NFPEEERPKDE

-2004 GLISMALGAVF
+2004 GLISMALGAVL
-2015 MFAEIIHRR
+2015 MFAEIIRRR

>member
-1 MTKRFWAGLLALGMA
+1 MTKRIWAGLLALGMA

-31 EEEANASEE
+31 EEKTDASEE
-40 TLDGGLDESAEEF
+40 TLDGRLDEPAEEF
-53 ADGLPDYIPEPEE
+53 ADSLPDYIPESEE
-66 DVVDSAADDESA
+66 NVVDDAADDESA
-78 DALPEQE
+78 DEFPEQE
-85 ESLTEEAIPDL
+85 ESLTEEATPDL
-96 PDFIPEEEPPALEEE
+96 PDFIPEEEPLTLEESE
-111 KLPPVQEGDF
+111 LPPVQAGDF
-121 VCVTPNTRVYLDID
+121 VRVTPNTRVYLEID
-135 ETAGDGDDGELYDGN
+135 ETAGDADDGEWYDGN

-155 NVYVEQVRQD
+155 NVYVEQARQD

-191 TATIWVLAEEIQPS
+191 TATVWVLAEETQPS
-205 DAAEYDVTDYAFPY
+205 DAADYDVTDYAFPFT
-219 PPIALYAASDFNLR
+219 PVELYAADTPPRLQTLSGNTGEF
-233 DYNASVQ
+233 YAGQTVYAYSV
-240 TFYPGQQNLYGSSGH
+240 H
-255 DSEYKQIAKLDGYGT
+255 DDVQIASLKNYGA
-270 IYATPH
+270 IYATQH
-276 YLEGQTVYCLEH
+276 YINEHVVYCLEH
-288 TMNSPGT
+288 TMNSPGIR
-295 KNNASGPFEV
+295 NNSDGPYKV
-305 VDLDGYAVKPGYSG
+305 VDLAQYEQTAGYSG
-319 DIYGSRTMHAIGW
+319 IIYSEKTMHAIGW
-332 VLRHTYPYMIV
+332 VLRHTFPFMGLDRYE
-343 DTGYGDSDV
+343 DECLE
-352 WSRVAGQFA
+352 WSRAAGQFA
-361 IREVVK
+361 IREVIK
-367 QLEGDWYVRDYW
+367 QLEGSQYVRDYW
-379 RMDEFYRASGQ
+379 HMDEFYRATGQ
-390 APADYLEYARWLAAC
+390 APKEYLEYARWLAAN
-405 AIERAGITGEIGISS
+405 ALTYAQMTGEITVSNV
-420 KSVSMQN
+420 SVSVAN
-427 GSYVGTVTLTTDAD
+427 GVCTGTTTLTTDAPR
-441 LIRISRSVG
+441 IRIRRSVG
-450 NLTGNSAGSDGEYYY
+450 TITGYTGGEDSTYVY
-465 LHSGDTISITSTQS
+465 LNSGDTITVSQAGSG
-479 TFSIAAQSVS
+479 FSFTAESVS
-489 SQDEEAAFLIG
+489 TEDQESNFLVAVPDE
-500 IPDADIQ
+500 DIQ
-507 KVIIPQYGL
+507 KVIIPQRGSPY
-516 PAKLKEVRI
+516 PLKSTE
-525 EFEQPYGAIR
+525 IR
-535 VSKNSADNGA
+535 FDMPNGSLVVTKTDA
-545 MLSGATFELM
+545 ANGTALAGATFELTN
-555 DASGA
+555 ASST

-567 GADGTAQFDN
+567 GEDGTARFEN
-577 LPAGSYT
+577 LLAGNYT
-584 VREVGAPTGYKV
+584 VREIGAPTGYKI

-606 AAGATSDVRF
+606 AAGATSDIRF
-616 ANDRINGKI
+616 ENDRVNGKI

-631 ALTKEALAGAVFTV
+631 ALTKEALSGAAFTV
-645 TCLSAAEGGGTVG
+645 TRLSAAEGDGAVG
-658 EVVATLT
+658 EAVAKLT

-678 WGRYRIAETGVPEHY
+678 WGRYRVAETGVPEHY
-693 VDGGFVTEIDCT
+693 ADGGFVTEIDCT
-705 EDGKTYTVEAENE
+705 EDGK
-718 PTKGYIRVV
+718 
-727 KTDALDGVP
+727 
-736 IAGVQFDLY
+736 
-745 DASGNPAGSMTTD
+745 
-758 ETGFALS
+758 
-765 PPLHKG
+765 
-771 RYTVREHDNPTGY
+771 
-784 VTELVKMQ
+784 
-792 AEVRSDETTDL
+792 
-803 SATNQ
+803 
-808 PIQGRIQIIKRDQLT
+808 
-823 KEALAGAEFTITRIS
+823 
-838 GLPSH
+838 
-843 GGSQDGEV
+843 
-851 VAVMT
+851 
-856 TDAEGKAVSP
+856 
-866 LLTYG
+866 
-871 TYRVAETKVPEHF
+871 
-884 ADHSFSVDVTI
+884 
-895 DGENMQ
+895 

-932 VFDIYENDEYGGEL
+932 AFDIYENDEYGNAL
-946 VASMTTGKDGAAVSP
+946 VADMTTGKDGTAVSP

-974 ATAGYVLEEIALDA
+974 ATAGYVMEEIALDA
-988 TVCSDETTQ
+988 AVRSDETTQ

-1098 LYEIVEV
+1098 LYEIVEAS
-1105 FPPVGYQPSDAHFFV
+1105 PPVGYEPSDAHFFV

-1177 LYLKKAGSYGNVR
+1177 LYLKKAGSYGNAR

-1198 TNRYGYAKTKLL
+1198 TNKYGYAKTKLL

-1298 REIDTFYTDEN
+1298 REIDTFYTDDN

-1340 LGVFVGETGDAPGE
+1340 LGVFVGETGDAPDE

-1366 VMGRVK
+1366 VMGRVM
-1372 VEKKGLRLVRLA
+1372 VEKKGLQLVRLE
-1384 EQTDAYGNIAHQ
+1384 EQADAFGNIVHQ

-1404 AGTVFE
+1404 AGAVFE

-1419 KDGTVWFHAGDVADT
+1419 KDGTVWFHASDVADT
-1434 ITTTETGKDA
+1434 ITTTGVGKDA

-1476 YESDHTAVVE
+1476 YENDHTAVVE
-1486 TNVTIG
+1486 TNVTLG
-1492 NDYLSAEI
+1492 NAYLSAEI

-1513 DGDHVRQEI
+1513 DGDHVRQVL
-1522 VNIPGEGFVFG
+1522 VNTPGEGFVFG
-1533 LFADEELRVGD
+1533 LFADADMHVGE
-1544 VTLTAD
+1544 VTLLAD
-1550 TLVATGATDAA
+1550 TLVATGATDAE
-1561 GRLAFVGNFPHGAYY
+1561 GKLAFVGNFPHGAYY

-1591 KFAVTLELKAQSGG
+1591 KFAVTLEPEVQSGG
-1605 VIRVSLPEI
+1605 VIRVSLPEP

-1684 ALNEAEMRFTVDAD
+1684 ALNEAEMRFTVDVD
-1698 GNVTGDTMI
+1698 GNVTGDTTI

-1715 LRKADENG
+1715 LRKVDESG

-1752 TFEKVPFGMYTLVE
+1752 TFEKVPFGTYTLVE
-1766 TRALPGYLKADT
+1766 TQALPGYLKTDT
-1778 EIRFTVDGTFVNPK
+1778 EIRITVDGTFVNPK
-1792 EPIATVTNE
+1792 EPIATVVNE

-1813 GQALPGAAFSLINAD
+1813 GQALTGAAFSLINAD
-1828 TGEIVDVATS
+1828 TGEIVDVAAS

-1863 GFSRVE
+1863 GFNRME

-1881 PNTLLFTDIPN
+1881 PNVLLLTDIPN

-1906 EGVKFALEDE
+1906 EGVRFALEDE
-1916 DGNVLRELASGEDGV
+1916 DGNVLRELASGEDGI
-1931 VHADDLKPGVYVIRE
+1931 VHVDDLKPGMYIIRE

-1955 TEETIRVVIDENYIA
+1955 TDETIRVVIDENYIV

-1978 NFPEEERPEDE
+1978 NFPEEERPRDE
-1989 IQTGVDVPVTPMMLY
+1989 IQTGVDVPVTPMMRF
-2004 GLISMALGAVF
+2004 GVASVICGMAIFVLRAIKKRG
-2015 MFAEIIHRR
+2015 MRSI
-2024 DQ
+2024 D

>member
-1 MTKRFWAGLLALGMA
+1 MTKRIWAGLLALGMA
-16 LTALPSGMYAEETVW
+16 LTALPFGIYAEETAW
-31 EEEANASEE
+31 EEETNASEE

-53 ADGLPDYIPEPEE
+53 ADGLPDYIPEPET
-66 DVVDSAADDESA
+66 DVVDGAADDESA
-78 DALPEQE
+78 DELSEQK
-85 ESLTEEAIPDL
+85 ESLIEEETTPDL
-96 PDFIPEEEPPALEEE
+96 PDFIPEEELPALEEE
-111 KLPPVQEGDF
+111 EPQDVQAGEF
-121 VCVTPNTRVYLDID
+121 VRVTPNTRVYLEID
-135 ETAGDGDDGELYDGN
+135 ETAGDDDDGELYDGN

-155 NVYVEQVRQD
+155 NVYVEQARQD

-191 TATIWVLAEEIQPS
+191 TATVWVLAEETRPS
-205 DAAEYDVTDYAFPY
+205 DAADYDVTDYAFPY

-233 DYNASVQ
+233 DYNAGVQ

-343 DTGYGDSDV
+343 DTGYADSDV

-390 APADYLEYARWLAAC
+390 APGDYLEYARWLAAC

-450 NLTGNSAGSDGEYYY
+450 SLTGNSAGSDGEYYY
-465 LHSGDTISITSTQS
+465 LRSGDTISVTSTQS

-516 PAKLKEVRI
+516 PAKMKEVRI
-525 EFEQPYGAIR
+525 EFEQPYGAVR
-535 VSKNSADNGA
+535 VSKISADNGA

-555 DASGA
+555 NGA
-560 VVATQTT
+560 GTVLATQTT
-567 GADGTAQFDN
+567 GADGTARFDN
-577 LPAGSYT
+577 LPAGGYT
-584 VREVGAPTGYKV
+584 VREVGAPTGYKI

-606 AAGATSDVRF
+606 TAGATSDVRF
-616 ANDRINGKI
+616 ENDRVNGKI

-631 ALTKEALAGAVFTV
+631 ALTKEVLAGAVFTV
-645 TCLSAAEGGGTVG
+645 TRLSAAEGGGAVG
-658 EVVATLT
+658 EAVATLT

-693 VDGGFVTEIDCT
+693 ADGGFVTEIDCT

-718 PTKGYIRVV
+718 PTKG
-727 KTDALDGVP
+727 
-736 IAGVQFDLY
+736 
-745 DASGNPAGSMTTD
+745 
-758 ETGFALS
+758 
-765 PPLHKG
+765 
-771 RYTVREHDNPTGY
+771 
-784 VTELVKMQ
+784 
-792 AEVRSDETTDL
+792 
-803 SATNQ
+803 
-808 PIQGRIQIIKRDQLT
+808 
-823 KEALAGAEFTITRIS
+823 
-838 GLPSH
+838 
-843 GGSQDGEV
+843 
-851 VAVMT
+851 
-856 TDAEGKAVSP
+856 
-866 LLTYG
+866 
-871 TYRVAETKVPEHF
+871 
-884 ADHSFSVDVTI
+884 
-895 DGENMQ
+895 
-901 TYTVEAENEP
+901 
-911 TKGWIRLVK
+911 WIRLVK
-920 TDRLNGNPIEGV
+920 TDRLTGNPIEGV
-932 VFDIYENDEYGGEL
+932 AFDIYENDEYGNAL
-946 VASMTTGKDGAAVSP
+946 VADMTTGKDGTAVSP

-974 ATAGYVLEEIALDA
+974 ATAGYVMEEIALDA
-988 TVCSDETTQ
+988 TVRSDETTQ

-1063 DRQGNVLFKK
+1063 DRQGNVRFKK

-1105 FPPVGYQPSDAHFFV
+1105 SPPVGYEPSDAHFFV
-1120 DARSAASQSETA
+1120 DERSAASQSETA

-1143 IRQGVYAIVKFLGDN
+1143 IKQGMYAIVKFLGDN

-1177 LYLKKAGSYGNVR
+1177 LYLKKAGSYGNAR
-1190 AFERDYLV
+1190 EFERDYLV

-1291 TVSYPTR
+1291 TVSYPTH

-1366 VMGRVK
+1366 VMGRVMI
-1372 VEKKGLRLVRLA
+1372 EKKGLKFVRLA
-1384 EQTDAYGNIAHQ
+1384 EQADAFGNIVHQ

-1404 AGTVFE
+1404 AGAVFE
-1410 LRAAEDIVG
+1410 LRAAEDIIG
-1419 KDGTVWFHAGDVADT
+1419 KDGTLWFHACDVADT
-1434 ITTTETGKDA
+1434 ITTTEAGRDA

-1476 YESDHTAVVE
+1476 YENDHTAVVE
-1486 TNVTIG
+1486 TTVTLG

-1513 DGDHVRQEI
+1513 DGDEVRQEI

-1550 TLVATGATDAA
+1550 TLVATGATDTA

-1591 KFAVTLELKAQSGG
+1591 KFAVTLEPKAQSGG

-1614 VHDEL
+1614 VHNEL

-1628 TDITGQKTLPGA
+1628 TDVTGQKTLQGA

-1649 KVIYRETTDANG
+1649 NVMYRETTDANG
-1661 QIPQIPVTPG
+1661 QIPQIPVVPG

-1698 GNVTGDTMI
+1698 GNVTGDTTI

-1715 LRKADENG
+1715 LRKVDESG
-1723 KPLAGVMFGLKKADG
+1723 KPLSGVMFGLKKADG

-1752 TFEKVPFGMYTLVE
+1752 TFEKVPFGTYTLVE
-1766 TRALPGYLKADT
+1766 TQALPGYLKADT
-1778 EIRFTVDGTFVNPK
+1778 EIKITVDGTFVNPK

-1828 TGEIVDVATS
+1828 TGEIVDVAAS

-1858 TVAPE
+1858 TVVPE
-1863 GFSRVE
+1863 GFNRVE

-1916 DGNVLRELASGEDGV
+1916 DGNVLRELASGEDGIV
-1931 VHADDLKPGVYVIRE
+1931 RADDLKPGVYIIRE

-1955 TEETIRVVIDENYIA
+1955 TEETIRVVIDENYIV
-1970 PDELFRLV
+1970 PDEMFRLV
-1978 NFPEEERPEDE
+1978 NFPEEERPKDE
-1989 IQTGVDVPVTPMMLY
+1989 IQTGVDVPVTPMMLF
-2004 GLISMALGAVF
+2004 GVASVICGMAIFVLRA
-2015 MFAEIIHRR
+2015 IKKRR
-2024 DQ
+2024 MRSID

>member
-1 MTKRFWAGLLALGMA
+1 MTKRIWAGLLALGMA

-31 EEEANASEE
+31 EEETDASEE

-85 ESLTEEAIPDL
+85 ESLTKEAMLDL
-96 PDFIPEEEPPALEEE
+96 PDFIPEEEPLTLEESE
-111 KLPPVQEGDF
+111 LPPVQEGDF
-121 VCVTPNTRVYLDID
+121 VWVTPNTRVYLDID
-135 ETAGDGDDGELYDGN
+135 ETAGDEDDGELYDGN

-155 NVYVEQVRQD
+155 NVYVEEARQD
-165 AQGRTWLLVRYLYGA
+165 AQGRTWLLIRYLYGA

-191 TATIWVLAEEIQPS
+191 TATVWVLAEETRPS
-205 DAAEYDVTDYAFPY
+205 DAADYDVTDYAFPY
-219 PPIALYAASDFNLR
+219 PPAALYAASDFNLR
-233 DYNASVQ
+233 DYNAGVQ

-343 DTGYGDSDV
+343 DTGYADSDV

-390 APADYLEYARWLAAC
+390 APGDYLEYARWLAAC

-450 NLTGNSAGSDGEYYY
+450 SLTGNSAGSDGEYYY
-465 LHSGDTISITSTQS
+465 LRSGDTISVTSTQS

-500 IPDADIQ
+500 IPNADIQ

-516 PAKLKEVRI
+516 PAKMKEVRI
-525 EFEQPYGAIR
+525 EFEQPYGAVR
-535 VSKNSADNGA
+535 VSKISADNGA
-545 MLSGATFELM
+545 MLSSATFELM
-555 DASGA
+555 NGA
-560 VVATQTT
+560 GTVLATQTT
-567 GADGTAQFDN
+567 GADGTARFDN
-577 LPAGSYT
+577 LPAGGYT
-584 VREVGAPTGYKV
+584 VREVGAPTGYKI

-616 ANDRINGKI
+616 ENDRVNGKI

-645 TCLSAAEGGGTVG
+645 TRLSAAEGGGAVG
-658 EVVATLT
+658 ETVATLT

-678 WGRYRIAETGVPEHY
+678 WGRYRVAETGVPEHY
-693 VDGGFVTEIDCT
+693 ADGGFVTEIDCA
-705 EDGKTYTVEAENE
+705 EDGKTYA
-718 PTKGYIRVV
+718 
-727 KTDALDGVP
+727 
-736 IAGVQFDLY
+736 
-745 DASGNPAGSMTTD
+745 
-758 ETGFALS
+758 
-765 PPLHKG
+765 
-771 RYTVREHDNPTGY
+771 
-784 VTELVKMQ
+784 
-792 AEVRSDETTDL
+792 
-803 SATNQ
+803 
-808 PIQGRIQIIKRDQLT
+808 
-823 KEALAGAEFTITRIS
+823 
-838 GLPSH
+838 
-843 GGSQDGEV
+843 
-851 VAVMT
+851 
-856 TDAEGKAVSP
+856 
-866 LLTYG
+866 
-871 TYRVAETKVPEHF
+871 
-884 ADHSFSVDVTI
+884 
-895 DGENMQ
+895 
-901 TYTVEAENEP
+901 VEAENEP

-932 VFDIYENDEYGGEL
+932 AFDIYENDEYGNAP
-946 VASMTTGKDGAAVSP
+946 VADMTTGKDGAAVSP

-974 ATAGYVLEEIALDA
+974 ATAGYVMEEIALDA
-988 TVCSDETTQ
+988 TVRSDETTQ

-1023 PNSRRRDELP
+1023 PNGRRRDELP

-1039 APSTRGD
+1039 APNTRGD

-1063 DRQGNVLFKK
+1063 DRQGNVRFKK

-1098 LYEIVEV
+1098 LYEIVEAS
-1105 FPPVGYQPSDAHFFV
+1105 PPVGYEPSDAHFFV

-1177 LYLKKAGSYGNVR
+1177 LYLKKAGSYGNAR

-1210 PYGLYVLK
+1210 PYGLYILK

-1325 EEVQAPQGYLIRTER
+1325 EEVHAPQGYLIRTER

-1354 AYTLDIEIPNEP
+1354 AYALDIEIPNEP
-1366 VMGRVK
+1366 VMGRVM
-1372 VEKKGLRLVRLA
+1372 VEKKGLKFVRLA
-1384 EQTDAYGNIAHQ
+1384 EQADAFGHVVHQ

-1404 AGTVFE
+1404 AGAVFE

-1419 KDGTVWFHAGDVADT
+1419 KDGTLWFHAGDVADT
-1434 ITTTETGKDA
+1434 ITTTEAGKDA

-1463 YLLDGAPHEVELR
+1463 YLLDSAPHEVELR
-1476 YESDHTAVVE
+1476 YENDHTAVVE
-1486 TNVTIG
+1486 TNVTLG
-1492 NDYLSAEI
+1492 NDYLSAKI

-1513 DGDHVRQEI
+1513 DSDHVRQEI

-1561 GRLAFVGNFPHGAYY
+1561 GKLAFVGNFPHGAYH

-1591 KFAVTLELKAQSGG
+1591 KFAVTLEPKAQSGG

-1614 VHDEL
+1614 VHNEL

-1752 TFEKVPFGMYTLVE
+1752 TFEKVPFGTYMLVE
-1766 TRALPGYLKADT
+1766 TQALPGYLKADT
-1778 EIRFTVDGTFVNPK
+1778 EIRLTVDGTFVNPK
-1792 EPIATVTNE
+1792 EPIATVVNE

-1813 GQALPGAAFSLINAD
+1813 GQALTGAAFSLIKAD
-1828 TGEIVDVATS
+1828 TGEIVDVAAS

-1858 TVAPE
+1858 TVVPE
-1863 GFSRVE
+1863 GFNRVE
-1869 DVLIHVDEDWKA
+1869 DVLIHVDEEWKA

-1892 HYEFIKVDEDGCPM
+1892 HYEFVKVDEDGCPM

-1916 DGNVLRELASGEDGV
+1916 DVPRGGCASV
-1931 VHADDLKPGVYVIRE
+1931 
-1946 IETQAGYRL
+1946 RL
-1955 TEETIRVVIDENYIA
+1955 LLCPNGIRVDK
-1970 PDELFRLV
+1970 LWTSMLKTRL
-1978 NFPEEERPEDE
+1978 NLLTDW
-1989 IQTGVDVPVTPMMLY
+1989 G
-2004 GLISMALGAVF
+2004 
-2015 MFAEIIHRR
+2015 
-2024 DQ
+2024 

>member
-1 MTKRFWAGLLALGMA
+1 MTKRIWAGLLALGMA

-31 EEEANASEE
+31 EEKTDASEE
-40 TLDGGLDESAEEF
+40 TLDGRLDEPAEEF
-53 ADGLPDYIPEPEE
+53 ADSLPDYIPEPEE

-96 PDFIPEEEPPALEEE
+96 PDFIPEEEPLTLEESE
-111 KLPPVQEGDF
+111 LPPVQEGDF
-121 VCVTPNTRVYLDID
+121 VWVTPNTRVYLDID
-135 ETAGDGDDGELYDGN
+135 ETAGDEDDGELYDGN

-165 AQGRTWLLVRYLYGA
+165 AQERTWLLVRYLYGE

-191 TATIWVLAEEIQPS
+191 TATVWVLAEETQPS
-205 DAAEYDVTDYAFPY
+205 DAADYDVTDYAFPFT
-219 PPIALYAASDFNLR
+219 PVELYAADTPPRLQTLSGNTGEF
-233 DYNASVQ
+233 YAGQTVYAYSV
-240 TFYPGQQNLYGSSGH
+240 H
-255 DSEYKQIAKLDGYGT
+255 DDVQIASLKNYGA
-270 IYATPH
+270 IYATQH
-276 YLEGQTVYCLEH
+276 YINEHVVYCLEH
-288 TMNSPGT
+288 TMNSPGIR
-295 KNNASGPFEV
+295 NNSDGPYKV
-305 VDLDGYAVKPGYSG
+305 VDLAQYEQTAGYSG
-319 DIYGSRTMHAIGW
+319 IIYSEKTMHAIGW
-332 VLRHTYPYMIV
+332 VLRHTFPFMGLDRYE
-343 DTGYGDSDV
+343 DECLE
-352 WSRVAGQFA
+352 WSRAAGQFA
-361 IREVVK
+361 IREVIK
-367 QLEGDWYVRDYW
+367 QLEGSQYVRDYW
-379 RMDEFYRASGQ
+379 HMDEFYRATGQ
-390 APADYLEYARWLAAC
+390 APKEYLEYARWLAAN
-405 AIERAGITGEIGISS
+405 ALTYAQMTGEITVSNV
-420 KSVSMQN
+420 SVSVAN
-427 GSYVGTVTLTTDAD
+427 GVCTGTTTLTTDAPR
-441 LIRISRSVG
+441 IRIRRSVG
-450 NLTGNSAGSDGEYYY
+450 TITGYTGGEDSTYVY
-465 LHSGDTISITSTQS
+465 LNSGDTITVSQAGSG
-479 TFSIAAQSVS
+479 FSFTAESVS
-489 SQDEEAAFLIG
+489 TEDQESNFLVAVPDE
-500 IPDADIQ
+500 DIQ
-507 KVIIPQYGL
+507 KVIIPQRGSPY
-516 PAKLKEVRI
+516 PLKSTE
-525 EFEQPYGAIR
+525 IR
-535 VSKNSADNGA
+535 FDMPNGSLVVTKTDA
-545 MLSGATFELM
+545 ANGTALAGATFELTN
-555 DASGA
+555 ASST

-567 GADGTAQFDN
+567 GEDGTARFEN
-577 LPAGSYT
+577 LLAGNYT
-584 VREVGAPTGYKV
+584 VREIGAPTGYKI

-606 AAGATSDVRF
+606 AAGVTSDVRF
-616 ANDRINGKI
+616 ENDRVNGKI

-645 TCLSAAEGGGTVG
+645 TRLSAAEGGGAVG
-658 EVVATLT
+658 EVVTTLT

-678 WGRYRIAETGVPEHY
+678 WGRYRVAETGVPEHY
-693 VDGGFVTEIDCT
+693 ADGGFVTEIDCT
-705 EDGKTYTVEAENE
+705 EDGK
-718 PTKGYIRVV
+718 
-727 KTDALDGVP
+727 
-736 IAGVQFDLY
+736 
-745 DASGNPAGSMTTD
+745 
-758 ETGFALS
+758 
-765 PPLHKG
+765 
-771 RYTVREHDNPTGY
+771 
-784 VTELVKMQ
+784 
-792 AEVRSDETTDL
+792 
-803 SATNQ
+803 
-808 PIQGRIQIIKRDQLT
+808 
-823 KEALAGAEFTITRIS
+823 
-838 GLPSH
+838 
-843 GGSQDGEV
+843 
-851 VAVMT
+851 
-856 TDAEGKAVSP
+856 
-866 LLTYG
+866 
-871 TYRVAETKVPEHF
+871 
-884 ADHSFSVDVTI
+884 
-895 DGENMQ
+895 

-932 VFDIYENDEYGGEL
+932 AFDIYENDEYGNAL
-946 VASMTTGKDGAAVSP
+946 VADMTTGKDGTAVSP

-988 TVCSDETTQ
+988 TVRSDETTQ

-1039 APSTRGD
+1039 EPSTRGD

-1105 FPPVGYQPSDAHFFV
+1105 SPPVGYEPSDAHFFV

-1143 IRQGVYAIVKFLGDN
+1143 IKQGMYAIVKFLGDN

-1177 LYLKKAGSYGNVR
+1177 LYLKKAGSYGNAR

-1298 REIDTFYTDEN
+1298 REIDTFYTDDN

-1325 EEVQAPQGYLIRTER
+1325 EEVHAPQGYLIRTER

-1366 VMGRVK
+1366 VMGRVL
-1372 VEKKGLRLVRLA
+1372 VEKKGLKFVRLA
-1384 EQTDAYGNIAHQ
+1384 EQADAFGNIVHQ

-1404 AGTVFE
+1404 AGAVFE

-1419 KDGTVWFHAGDVADT
+1419 KDGTLWFHAGDVADT
-1434 ITTTETGKDA
+1434 ITTTEAGKDA

-1476 YESDHTAVVE
+1476 YENDHTAVVE
-1486 TNVTIG
+1486 TNVTLG
-1492 NDYLSAEI
+1492 NGYLSTEI

-1513 DGDHVRQEI
+1513 DSDHVRQAL
-1522 VNIPGEGFVFG
+1522 VNTPGEGFVFG
-1533 LFADEELRVGD
+1533 LFVDEELRVGD

-1561 GRLAFVGNFPHGAYY
+1561 GKLAFVGNFPHGAYY

-1591 KFAVTLELKAQSGG
+1591 KFAVTLEPKAQSGG
-1605 VIRVSLPEI
+1605 VIRVILPES

-1661 QIPQIPVTPG
+1661 QIPQIPVVPG

-1698 GNVTGDTMI
+1698 GNVTGDTTI
-1707 RDDYTRFS
+1707 HDDYTRFS
-1715 LRKADENG
+1715 LCKVDENG

-1752 TFEKVPFGMYTLVE
+1752 TFEKVPFGTYTLVE
-1766 TRALPGYLKADT
+1766 TQALPGYLKADT
-1778 EIRFTVDGTFVNPK
+1778 EIRLTVDGTFVNPK

-1828 TGEIVDVATS
+1828 TGEIVDVAAS

-1863 GFSRVE
+1863 GFNCVE

-1916 DGNVLRELASGEDGV
+1916 DGNVLRELASGEDGIV
-1931 VHADDLKPGVYVIRE
+1931 RADDLKPGVYIIRE

-1978 NFPEEERPEDE
+1978 NFPGEERPKDE
-1989 IQTGVDVPVTPMMLY
+1989 IQTGVDVPVTPMMRF
-2004 GLISMALGAVF
+2004 GAASVICGMAIFVLRAIKKRG
-2015 MFAEIIHRR
+2015 MRSI
-2024 DQ
+2024 D

>member
-1 MTKRFWAGLLALGMA
+1 MTKRIWAGLLALGMA

-53 ADGLPDYIPEPEE
+53 ADGLPDYIPEPET
-66 DVVDSAADDESA
+66 DVVDGAADDESA

-85 ESLTEEAIPDL
+85 ESLTEEATPDL
-96 PDFIPEEEPPALEEE
+96 PDFIPEEEPLVLEEE
-111 KLPPVQEGDF
+111 EPQDVQAGDF
-121 VCVTPNTRVYLDID
+121 VRVTPNTRVYLEID
-135 ETAGDGDDGELYDGN
+135 GTAGDDDDGELYDGN

-155 NVYVEQVRQD
+155 NVYVEQARQD

-191 TATIWVLAEEIQPS
+191 TATVWVLAEEIQPS
-205 DAAEYDVTDYAFPY
+205 DAADYDVTAYAFPFTLVK
-219 PPIALYAASDFNLR
+219 LYAADTPPRLQTLSGNTGEF
-233 DYNASVQ
+233 YAGQTVYAYSV
-240 TFYPGQQNLYGSSGH
+240 H
-255 DSEYKQIAKLDGYGT
+255 DDVQIASLKNYGA
-270 IYATPH
+270 IYATQH
-276 YLEGQTVYCLEH
+276 YINEHVVYCLEH
-288 TMNSPGT
+288 TMNSPGIR
-295 KNNASGPFEV
+295 NNSEGPYKV
-305 VDLDGYAVKPGYSG
+305 VDLVQYEQIAGYSG
-319 DIYGSRTMHAIGW
+319 IIYSEKTMHAIGW

-343 DTGYGDSDV
+343 DTGYADSDV

-367 QLEGDWYVRDYW
+367 QFEGDWYVRDYW

-390 APADYLEYARWLAAC
+390 APGDYLEYARWLAAC

-450 NLTGNSAGSDGEYYY
+450 SLTGNSAGSDGEYYY
-465 LHSGDTISITSTQS
+465 MHSGDTISITSSQS
-479 TFSIAAQSVS
+479 TFSVTAQSVS

-500 IPDADIQ
+500 IPNADIQ

-525 EFEQPYGAIR
+525 EFEQPYGAVR
-535 VSKNSADNGA
+535 VSKTSADNGA
-545 MLSGATFELM
+545 VLSGATFELM
-555 DASGA
+555 NGA
-560 VVATQTT
+560 GTVLATQTT
-567 GADGTAQFDN
+567 GADGTARFDN
-577 LPAGSYT
+577 LPAGGYT
-584 VREVGAPTGYKV
+584 VREVGAPTGYKI
-596 AVNPSQTVTV
+596 AVNPSQAVTV

-616 ANDRINGKI
+616 ENDRVNGKI

-645 TCLSAAEGGGTVG
+645 ARLSAAEGGGAVG
-658 EVVATLT
+658 EAVATLT

-678 WGRYRIAETGVPEHY
+678 WGRYRVAETGVPEHY

-705 EDGKTYTVEAENE
+705 EDGKTYA
-718 PTKGYIRVV
+718 
-727 KTDALDGVP
+727 
-736 IAGVQFDLY
+736 
-745 DASGNPAGSMTTD
+745 
-758 ETGFALS
+758 
-765 PPLHKG
+765 
-771 RYTVREHDNPTGY
+771 
-784 VTELVKMQ
+784 
-792 AEVRSDETTDL
+792 
-803 SATNQ
+803 
-808 PIQGRIQIIKRDQLT
+808 
-823 KEALAGAEFTITRIS
+823 
-838 GLPSH
+838 
-843 GGSQDGEV
+843 
-851 VAVMT
+851 
-856 TDAEGKAVSP
+856 
-866 LLTYG
+866 
-871 TYRVAETKVPEHF
+871 
-884 ADHSFSVDVTI
+884 
-895 DGENMQ
+895 
-901 TYTVEAENEP
+901 VEAENEP

-920 TDRLNGNPIEGV
+920 TDRLTGNPIEGV
-932 VFDIYENDEYGGEL
+932 AFDIYENDEYGNAL
-946 VASMTTGKDGAAVSP
+946 VADMTTGKDGTAVSP

-974 ATAGYVLEEIALDA
+974 ATAGYVMEEIVLDA
-988 TVCSDETTQ
+988 TVRSDETTQ

-1063 DRQGNVLFKK
+1063 DRQGNVRFKK
-1073 GDTVVDALTTAGD
+1073 GDTVVDALTTAGGE
-1086 DASAATG
+1086 ASAATG

-1105 FPPVGYQPSDAHFFV
+1105 SPPVGYEPNDAHFFV

-1177 LYLKKAGSYGNVR
+1177 LYLKKAGSYGNAR

-1325 EEVQAPQGYLIRTER
+1325 EEVHAPQGYLIRTER

-1354 AYTLDIEIPNEP
+1354 AYMLDIEIPNEP
-1366 VMGRVK
+1366 VMGRVM
-1372 VEKKGLRLVRLA
+1372 VEKKGLKFLRLA
-1384 EQTDAYGNIAHQ
+1384 EQADAFGNIVHQ
-1396 PVYEEGYL
+1396 PMYEEGYL
-1404 AGTVFE
+1404 AGAVFE
-1410 LRAAEDIVG
+1410 LRAAEDIIG
-1419 KDGTVWFHAGDVADT
+1419 KDGTLWFHAGDVADT
-1434 ITTTETGKDA
+1434 ITTTEAGKDA

-1463 YLLDGAPHEVELR
+1463 YLLDSTPHEVELR
-1476 YESDHTAVVE
+1476 YENDHTAVVE
-1486 TNVTIG
+1486 TNVTLG
-1492 NDYLSAEI
+1492 NAYLPAEI

-1513 DGDHVRQEI
+1513 DGDHVRQAL

-1561 GRLAFVGNFPHGAYY
+1561 GKLAFVGNFPHGAYY

-1591 KFAVTLELKAQSGG
+1591 KFAVTLEPKAQSGG
-1605 VIRVSLPEI
+1605 VICVSLPEP

-1715 LRKADENG
+1715 LRKVDESG

-1752 TFEKVPFGMYTLVE
+1752 TFEKVPFGTYTLVE

-1778 EIRFTVDGTFVNPK
+1778 EIRLTVDGTFVNPK

-1813 GQALPGAAFSLINAD
+1813 GQALTGAAFSLINAD
-1828 TGEIVDVATS
+1828 TGEIVDVAAS

-1863 GFSRVE
+1863 GFNRVE
-1869 DVLIHVDEDWKA
+1869 DVLIHVDKDWKA

-1892 HYEFIKVDEDGCPM
+1892 HYEFVKVDEDGCPM

-1916 DGNVLRELASGEDGV
+1916 DGNVLRELVSGEDGI
-1931 VHADDLKPGVYVIRE
+1931 VHVDDLKPGMYIIRE
-1946 IETQAGYRL
+1946 IETQAGYHL
-1955 TEETIRVVIDENYIA
+1955 TEETIRVVIDENYIV
-1970 PDELFRLV
+1970 PDEMFRLV
-1978 NFPEEERPEDE
+1978 NFPEEERPKDK
-1989 IQTGVDVPVTPMMLY
+1989 IQTGVDVPVTPMMLF
-2004 GLISMALGAVF
+2004 GVASVICGMAIFVLRA
-2015 MFAEIIHRR
+2015 IKKRR
-2024 DQ
+2024 MRSID

>member
-1 MTKRFWAGLLALGMA
+1 MTKRIWAGLLALGMA
-16 LTALPSGMYAEETVW
+16 LTALPFGIYAEETAW

-53 ADGLPDYIPEPEE
+53 ADGLPDYIPEPET
-66 DVVDSAADDESA
+66 DVVDGAADDESA
-78 DALPEQE
+78 DELSEQE
-85 ESLTEEAIPDL
+85 ESLIEEETTPDL
-96 PDFIPEEEPPALEEE
+96 PDFIPEEELPVLDEEE
-111 KLPPVQEGDF
+111 PQDVQAGEF
-121 VCVTPNTRVYLDID
+121 VRVTPNTRVYLEID
-135 ETAGDGDDGELYDGN
+135 ETAGDDDDGELYDGN

-155 NVYVEQVRQD
+155 NVYVEQARQD

-191 TATIWVLAEEIQPS
+191 TATVWVLAEETRLS
-205 DAAEYDVTDYAFPY
+205 DAADYDVTDYAFPY
-219 PPIALYAASDFNLR
+219 PPAALYAASDFNLR
-233 DYNASVQ
+233 DYNAGVQ

-343 DTGYGDSDV
+343 DTGYADSDV

-390 APADYLEYARWLAAC
+390 APGDYLEYARWLAAC

-427 GSYVGTVTLTTDAD
+427 GNYVGTVTLTTDAD

-465 LHSGDTISITSTQS
+465 LHSGDTISVTSTQS

-500 IPDADIQ
+500 IPNADIQ

-525 EFEQPYGAIR
+525 EFEQPYGAVR
-535 VSKNSADNGA
+535 VSKISADNGA
-545 MLSGATFELM
+545 VLSGATFELM
-555 DASGA
+555 NGA
-560 VVATQTT
+560 GTVLATQTT
-567 GADGTAQFDN
+567 GADGTVRFDT

-584 VREVGAPTGYKV
+584 VREVGAPTGYKI
-596 AVNPSQTVTV
+596 AVNPSQAVTV
-606 AAGATSDVRF
+606 AAGAPSDVRF
-616 ANDRINGKI
+616 ENDRVNGKI

-645 TCLSAAEGGGTVG
+645 TRLSAAEGGGAVG
-658 EVVATLT
+658 EAVATLT

-678 WGRYRIAETGVPEHY
+678 WGRYRVAETGVPEHY

-705 EDGKTYTVEAENE
+705 EDGKTYTVE
-718 PTKGYIRVV
+718 V
-727 KTDALDGVP
+727 
-736 IAGVQFDLY
+736 
-745 DASGNPAGSMTTD
+745 
-758 ETGFALS
+758 
-765 PPLHKG
+765 
-771 RYTVREHDNPTGY
+771 
-784 VTELVKMQ
+784 
-792 AEVRSDETTDL
+792 
-803 SATNQ
+803 
-808 PIQGRIQIIKRDQLT
+808 
-823 KEALAGAEFTITRIS
+823 
-838 GLPSH
+838 
-843 GGSQDGEV
+843 
-851 VAVMT
+851 
-856 TDAEGKAVSP
+856 
-866 LLTYG
+866 
-871 TYRVAETKVPEHF
+871 
-884 ADHSFSVDVTI
+884 
-895 DGENMQ
+895 
-901 TYTVEAENEP
+901 ENEP

-920 TDRLNGNPIEGV
+920 TDRLTGNPIEGV
-932 VFDIYENDEYGGEL
+932 AFDIYENDEYGNAL
-946 VASMTTGKDGAAVSP
+946 VADMTTGKDGAAVSP

-974 ATAGYVLEEIALDA
+974 ATAGHVMEEIVLDA
-988 TVCSDETTQ
+988 TVRSDETTQ

-1039 APSTRGD
+1039 APSARGD

-1105 FPPVGYQPSDAHFFV
+1105 SPPVGYEPSDAHFFV

-1143 IRQGVYAIVKFLGDN
+1143 IRQGMYAIVKFLGDN

-1177 LYLKKAGSYGNVR
+1177 LYLKKAGSYGNAR

-1210 PYGLYVLK
+1210 PHGLYVLK

-1234 FIRGDEDVANPPIL
+1234 LIRGDEDVANPPIL

-1298 REIDTFYTDEN
+1298 REIDTFYTDDN

-1325 EEVQAPQGYLIRTER
+1325 EEVHAPQGYLIRTER

-1366 VMGRVK
+1366 VMGRVM
-1372 VEKKGLRLVRLA
+1372 VEKKGLKFVRLA
-1384 EQTDAYGNIAHQ
+1384 EQADAYGHVVYQ

-1404 AGTVFE
+1404 AGAVFE

-1419 KDGTVWFHAGDVADT
+1419 KDGTLWFHAGDVADT

-1463 YLLDGAPHEVELR
+1463 YLLDGASHEVELR
-1476 YESDHTAVVE
+1476 YENDHTAVVE
-1486 TNVTIG
+1486 TNVTLG
-1492 NDYLSAEI
+1492 NGYLSTEI

-1513 DGDHVRQEI
+1513 DSDHVRQAL

-1550 TLVATGATDAA
+1550 TLVATGVTDAA

-1591 KFAVTLELKAQSGG
+1591 KFAVTLEPKAQSGG
-1605 VIRVSLPEI
+1605 VIRVSLPEP
-1614 VHDEL
+1614 VHNEL

-1628 TDITGQKTLPGA
+1628 TDITGQRTLPGA

-1649 KVIYRETTDANG
+1649 KVIYRETTDVNG

-1715 LRKADENG
+1715 LRKVDESG

-1752 TFEKVPFGMYTLVE
+1752 TFEKVPFGTYTLVE
-1766 TRALPGYLKADT
+1766 TQALPGYLKADT
-1778 EIRFTVDGTFVNPK
+1778 EIRITVDSTFVNPK

-1813 GQALPGAAFSLINAD
+1813 GQALTGAAFSLINAD
-1828 TGEIVDVATS
+1828 TGEIVDVAAS

-1863 GFSRVE
+1863 GFNRVE

-1892 HYEFIKVDEDGCPM
+1892 HYEFIKVDEDGCLM
-1906 EGVKFALEDE
+1906 EGVRFALEDE
-1916 DGNVLRELASGEDGV
+1916 DGNVLRELASGEDGIV
-1931 VHADDLKPGVYVIRE
+1931 RADDLKPGVYIIRE
-1946 IETQAGYRL
+1946 IETPAGYRL
-1955 TEETIRVVIDENYIA
+1955 TEETIRVMIDENYIA

-1978 NFPEEERPEDE
+1978 NFPEEERPRDE

-2004 GLISMALGAVF
+2004 GLISMALGAVL

>member
-1 MTKRFWAGLLALGMA
+1 MTKRIWAGLLALGMA
-16 LTALPSGMYAEETVW
+16 LTALPFGIYAEETAW

-53 ADGLPDYIPEPEE
+53 ADGLPDYIPEPET
-66 DVVDSAADDESA
+66 DVVDGAADDESA
-78 DALPEQE
+78 DELSEQE
-85 ESLTEEAIPDL
+85 ESLIEEETTPDL
-96 PDFIPEEEPPALEEE
+96 PDFIPEEELPALEEE
-111 KLPPVQEGDF
+111 EPQDVQAGDF
-121 VCVTPNTRVYLDID
+121 VRVTPNTRVYLEID
-135 ETAGDGDDGELYDGN
+135 ETAGDDDDGELYDGN

-155 NVYVEQVRQD
+155 NVYVEQARQD

-191 TATIWVLAEEIQPS
+191 TATVWVLAEETRPS
-205 DAAEYDVTDYAFPY
+205 DAADYDVTDYAFPY
-219 PPIALYAASDFNLR
+219 PPAALYAASDFNLR
-233 DYNASVQ
+233 DYNAGVQ

-343 DTGYGDSDV
+343 DTGYEDSDV

-390 APADYLEYARWLAAC
+390 APGDYLEYARWLAAC

-465 LHSGDTISITSTQS
+465 LRSGDTISVTSTQS
-479 TFSIAAQSVS
+479 TFSITAQSVS

-500 IPDADIQ
+500 IPNADIQ
-507 KVIIPQYGL
+507 KVIIPQYGM

-525 EFEQPYGAIR
+525 EFEQPYGAVR
-535 VSKNSADNGA
+535 VSKISADNGA
-545 MLSGATFELM
+545 VLSGATFELM
-555 DASGA
+555 NGA
-560 VVATQTT
+560 GTVLATQTT
-567 GADGTAQFDN
+567 GVDGTARFDN
-577 LPAGSYT
+577 LPAGGYT
-584 VREVGAPTGYKV
+584 VREVGAPTGYKI
-596 AVNPSQTVTV
+596 AVNPSQAVTV
-606 AAGATSDVRF
+606 APGATSDIRF
-616 ANDRINGKI
+616 ENDRVNGKI

-645 TCLSAAEGGGTVG
+645 TRLSAAEGGGAVG
-658 EVVATLT
+658 EAVATLT

-678 WGRYRIAETGVPEHY
+678 WGRYRVAETGVPEHY

-705 EDGKTYTVEAENE
+705 EDGKTYA
-718 PTKGYIRVV
+718 
-727 KTDALDGVP
+727 
-736 IAGVQFDLY
+736 
-745 DASGNPAGSMTTD
+745 
-758 ETGFALS
+758 
-765 PPLHKG
+765 
-771 RYTVREHDNPTGY
+771 
-784 VTELVKMQ
+784 
-792 AEVRSDETTDL
+792 
-803 SATNQ
+803 
-808 PIQGRIQIIKRDQLT
+808 
-823 KEALAGAEFTITRIS
+823 
-838 GLPSH
+838 
-843 GGSQDGEV
+843 
-851 VAVMT
+851 
-856 TDAEGKAVSP
+856 
-866 LLTYG
+866 
-871 TYRVAETKVPEHF
+871 
-884 ADHSFSVDVTI
+884 
-895 DGENMQ
+895 
-901 TYTVEAENEP
+901 VEAENEP

-932 VFDIYENDEYGGEL
+932 AFDIYENDEYGNAL
-946 VASMTTGKDGAAVSP
+946 VAGMTTGKDGTAVSP

-988 TVCSDETTQ
+988 TVRSDETTQ

-1023 PNSRRRDELP
+1023 PNSKRRDELP

-1039 APSTRGD
+1039 EPSTRGD

-1063 DRQGNVLFKK
+1063 DRQGNVLFQK

-1098 LYEIVEV
+1098 LYEIIEV
-1105 FPPVGYQPSDAHFFV
+1105 SPPVGYEPSDAHFFV

-1177 LYLKKAGSYGNVR
+1177 LYLKKAGSYGNAR
-1190 AFERDYLV
+1190 EFERDYLV
-1198 TNRYGYAKTKLL
+1198 TNRYGYAKTTLL

-1218 QVKGKAGHAL
+1218 QVKGKEGHAL

-1340 LGVFVGETGDAPGE
+1340 LGVFVGETGDAHGE

-1366 VMGRVK
+1366 VMGRAM

-1384 EQTDAYGNIAHQ
+1384 EQADAFGNIVHQ

-1404 AGTVFE
+1404 AGAVFE

-1463 YLLDGAPHEVELR
+1463 YLLDGAPHGVELR
-1476 YESDHTAVVE
+1476 YADDHTAVVE
-1486 TNVTIG
+1486 TNVRLG
-1492 NDYLSAEI
+1492 NGYLSTEI

-1513 DGDHVRQEI
+1513 EGDHVRQAL
-1522 VNIPGEGFVFG
+1522 VNTPGEGFVFG

-1591 KFAVTLELKAQSGG
+1591 KFAVTLEPQAQSGG
-1605 VIRVSLPEI
+1605 VIRVSLPEP
-1614 VHDEL
+1614 VHNEL

-1698 GNVTGDTMI
+1698 GNVTGDTTI

-1715 LRKADENG
+1715 LHKVDENG

-1752 TFEKVPFGMYTLVE
+1752 TFEKVPFGTYTLVE
-1766 TRALPGYLKADT
+1766 TQALLGYLKADT
-1778 EIRFTVDGTFVNPK
+1778 EIRLTVDGTFVNPA
-1792 EPIATVTNE
+1792 EPIAAIVNE

-1828 TGEIVDVATS
+1828 TGEIVDVAAS
-1838 DEKGEFYLTGFG
+1838 DEKDEFYLTGFG

-1858 TVAPE
+1858 TVVPE
-1863 GFSRVE
+1863 GFNRVE
-1869 DVLIHVDEDWKA
+1869 DVRIHVDKDWKA

-1892 HYEFIKVDEDGCPM
+1892 HYEFVKVDEDGCPM

-1916 DGNVLRELASGEDGV
+1916 DGNVLRELASGEDGIV
-1931 VHADDLKPGVYVIRE
+1931 RADDLKPGVYVIRE
-1946 IETQAGYRL
+1946 IETQAGYHL
-1955 TEETIRVVIDENYIA
+1955 TEETIRVVIDENYIV

-1978 NFPEEERPEDE
+1978 NFPEEERPKDE

>member
-1 MTKRFWAGLLALGMA
+1 MTKRIWAGLLALSMA
-16 LTALPSGMYAEETVW
+16 LTALPFGIYAEETAW

-53 ADGLPDYIPEPEE
+53 ADGLPDYIPEPET
-66 DVVDSAADDESA
+66 DVVDGAADDESA
-78 DALPEQE
+78 DELSKQE
-85 ESLTEEAIPDL
+85 ESLIEEETTPDL
-96 PDFIPEEEPPALEEE
+96 PDFIPEEEPPTLEESE
-111 KLPPVQEGDF
+111 LPPVQAGEF
-121 VCVTPNTRVYLDID
+121 VRVTPNTRVYLDID
-135 ETAGDGDDGELYDGN
+135 ETAGDDDDGELYDGN

-155 NVYVEQVRQD
+155 NVYVEQARQD

-191 TATIWVLAEEIQPS
+191 TATVWVLAEETRPS
-205 DAAEYDVTDYAFPY
+205 DAADYDVTDYAFPY
-219 PPIALYAASDFNLR
+219 PPAALYAASDFNLR
-233 DYNASVQ
+233 DYNAGVQ

-343 DTGYGDSDV
+343 DTGYEDSDV

-390 APADYLEYARWLAAC
+390 APGDYLEYARWLAAC

-450 NLTGNSAGSDGEYYY
+450 SLTGNSAGSDGEYYY
-465 LHSGDTISITSTQS
+465 LRSGDTISVTSTQS

-500 IPDADIQ
+500 IPNADIQ

-516 PAKLKEVRI
+516 PAKMKEVRI
-525 EFEQPYGAIR
+525 EFEQPYGAVR
-535 VSKNSADNGA
+535 VSKISADNGA
-545 MLSGATFELM
+545 VLSGATFELM
-555 DASGA
+555 NGA
-560 VVATQTT
+560 GTVLATQTT
-567 GADGTAQFDN
+567 GADGTARFDN

-584 VREVGAPTGYKV
+584 VREVGAPTGYKI

-616 ANDRINGKI
+616 ENDRVNGKI

-631 ALTKEALAGAVFTV
+631 ALTKEALSGAVFTV
-645 TCLSAAEGGGTVG
+645 TRLSAAEGGGAVG
-658 EVVATLT
+658 EAVATLT

-678 WGRYRIAETGVPEHY
+678 WGRYRVAETGVPEHY
-693 VDGGFVTEIDCT
+693 ADGGFVTEIDCT
-705 EDGKTYTVEAENE
+705 EDGKTYA
-718 PTKGYIRVV
+718 
-727 KTDALDGVP
+727 
-736 IAGVQFDLY
+736 
-745 DASGNPAGSMTTD
+745 
-758 ETGFALS
+758 
-765 PPLHKG
+765 
-771 RYTVREHDNPTGY
+771 
-784 VTELVKMQ
+784 
-792 AEVRSDETTDL
+792 
-803 SATNQ
+803 
-808 PIQGRIQIIKRDQLT
+808 
-823 KEALAGAEFTITRIS
+823 
-838 GLPSH
+838 
-843 GGSQDGEV
+843 
-851 VAVMT
+851 
-856 TDAEGKAVSP
+856 
-866 LLTYG
+866 
-871 TYRVAETKVPEHF
+871 
-884 ADHSFSVDVTI
+884 
-895 DGENMQ
+895 
-901 TYTVEAENEP
+901 VEAENEP

-932 VFDIYENDEYGGEL
+932 AFDIYENDEYGNAL
-946 VASMTTGKDGAAVSP
+946 VADMTTGKDGTAVSP

-974 ATAGYVLEEIALDA
+974 ATAGYVMEEIALDA
-988 TVCSDETTQ
+988 TVRSDETTQ

-1073 GDTVVDALTTAGD
+1073 GDTVVDALTTAGG

-1098 LYEIVEV
+1098 LYEIVEAS
-1105 FPPVGYQPSDAHFFV
+1105 PPVGYEPSDAHFFV

-1168 TPEEGAEFE
+1168 TPEEDAEFE
-1177 LYLKKAGSYGNVR
+1177 LYLKKAGSYGNAR
-1190 AFERDYLV
+1190 EFERDYLV
-1198 TNRYGYAKTKLL
+1198 TNRYGYAKTTLL

-1325 EEVQAPQGYLIRTER
+1325 EEVHAPQGYLIRTER

-1354 AYTLDIEIPNEP
+1354 AYALDIEIPNEP
-1366 VMGRVK
+1366 VMGRVM
-1372 VEKKGLRLVRLA
+1372 VEKKGLKFVRLA
-1384 EQTDAYGNIAHQ
+1384 EQTDAYGHVVHQ
-1396 PVYEEGYL
+1396 PVYEQGYL
-1404 AGTVFE
+1404 AGAVFE

-1419 KDGTVWFHAGDVADT
+1419 KDGTVWFHASDVADT
-1434 ITTTETGKDA
+1434 ITTTEAGKDA

-1463 YLLDGAPHEVELR
+1463 YLLDGAPHGVELR
-1476 YESDHTAVVE
+1476 YENDRTAVVE
-1486 TNVTIG
+1486 TNVTLG

-1522 VNIPGEGFVFG
+1522 VNTPGEGFVFG

-1591 KFAVTLELKAQSGG
+1591 RFAVTLEPKAQSGG
-1605 VIRVSLPEI
+1605 VIRVSLPEP

-1619 IYTRVTLTK
+1619 IYTRATLTK

-1649 KVIYRETTDANG
+1649 NVMYRETTDANG

-1698 GNVTGDTMI
+1698 GNVTGDTTI

-1715 LRKADENG
+1715 LRKVDESG

-1738 MLMMTAKTDAKGMA
+1738 MLLMTAKTDEKGMA
-1752 TFEKVPFGMYTLVE
+1752 TFEKVPFGTYTLVE

-1778 EIRFTVDGTFVNPK
+1778 EIRLTVDGTFVNPK

-1813 GQALPGAAFSLINAD
+1813 GQALTGAAFSLINAD
-1828 TGEIVDVATS
+1828 TGEIVDVAAS

-1858 TVAPE
+1858 TVVPE
-1863 GFSRVE
+1863 GFNRVE
-1869 DVLIHVDEDWKA
+1869 DVRIHVDEYWKA

-1892 HYEFIKVDEDGCPM
+1892 HYEFVKVDEDGCPM
-1906 EGVKFALEDE
+1906 EGVRFALEDE
-1916 DGNVLRELASGEDGV
+1916 DGNVLRELASGEDGI

-1955 TEETIRVVIDENYIA
+1955 TEETIRVVIDENYIV

>member
-1 MTKRFWAGLLALGMA
+1 MTKRIWAGLLALGMA
-16 LTALPSGMYAEETVW
+16 LTALPFGIYAEETAW
-31 EEEANASEE
+31 EEETNASEE

-53 ADGLPDYIPEPEE
+53 ADGLPDYIPEPET
-66 DVVDSAADDESA
+66 DVVDGAADDESA
-78 DALPEQE
+78 DELSKQE
-85 ESLTEEAIPDL
+85 ESLTEEATPDL
-96 PDFIPEEEPPALEEE
+96 PDFIPEEELPVLEEE
-111 KLPPVQEGDF
+111 EPQDVQAGDF
-121 VCVTPNTRVYLDID
+121 VRVTPNTRVYLEID
-135 ETAGDGDDGELYDGN
+135 ETAGDDDDGELYDGN

-155 NVYVEQVRQD
+155 NVYVEQARQD
-165 AQGRTWLLVRYLYGA
+165 AQGRTWLLIRYLYGA

-191 TATIWVLAEEIQPS
+191 TATVWVMAEETQPS
-205 DAAEYDVTDYAFPY
+205 DATEYDVTDYAFPY

-295 KNNASGPFEV
+295 KNNASGSFEV

-343 DTGYGDSDV
+343 DTGYADSDV

-390 APADYLEYARWLAAC
+390 APGDYLEYARWLAAC
-405 AIERAGITGEIGISS
+405 AIEHAGITGEIGISS

-441 LIRISRSVG
+441 LIRVSRSVG

-479 TFSIAAQSVS
+479 TFSITAQSVS

-500 IPDADIQ
+500 IPNADIQ

-525 EFEQPYGAIR
+525 EFEQPYGAVR
-535 VSKNSADNGA
+535 VSKTSADNGA
-545 MLSGATFELM
+545 MLSGTTFELTN
-555 DASGA
+555 ASGA

-567 GADGTAQFDN
+567 GSDGTARFDN

-584 VREVGAPTGYKV
+584 VREIGAPTGYKI
-596 AVNPSQTVTV
+596 AVNPSQAVTV
-606 AAGATSDVRF
+606 AAGVTSDVRF
-616 ANDRINGKI
+616 ENDRVNGKI

-631 ALTKEALAGAVFTV
+631 ALTKEALAGAAFTV
-645 TCLSAAEGGGTVG
+645 TRLSAAEGGGAVG
-658 EVVATLT
+658 EAVATLT

-678 WGRYRIAETGVPEHY
+678 WGRYRVAETGVPEHY

-705 EDGKTYTVEAENE
+705 EDGKTYA
-718 PTKGYIRVV
+718 
-727 KTDALDGVP
+727 
-736 IAGVQFDLY
+736 
-745 DASGNPAGSMTTD
+745 
-758 ETGFALS
+758 
-765 PPLHKG
+765 
-771 RYTVREHDNPTGY
+771 
-784 VTELVKMQ
+784 
-792 AEVRSDETTDL
+792 
-803 SATNQ
+803 
-808 PIQGRIQIIKRDQLT
+808 
-823 KEALAGAEFTITRIS
+823 
-838 GLPSH
+838 
-843 GGSQDGEV
+843 
-851 VAVMT
+851 
-856 TDAEGKAVSP
+856 
-866 LLTYG
+866 
-871 TYRVAETKVPEHF
+871 
-884 ADHSFSVDVTI
+884 
-895 DGENMQ
+895 
-901 TYTVEAENEP
+901 VEAENEP

-988 TVCSDETTQ
+988 TVRSDETTQ
-997 LRATNQPVMVKLK
+997 LRVTNQPVMVKLK

-1023 PNSRRRDELP
+1023 PNSKRRDELP

-1039 APSTRGD
+1039 ALSTRGD

-1063 DRQGNVLFKK
+1063 DRQGNVLFQK

-1105 FPPVGYQPSDAHFFV
+1105 SPPAGYEPSDAHFFV

-1132 VVTYEGLKLNI
+1132 VVTYEGLKLNTI
-1143 IRQGVYAIVKFLGDN
+1143 KQGVYAIVKFLGDN

-1177 LYLKKAGSYGNVR
+1177 LYLKKAGSYGNAR

-1234 FIRGDEDVANPPIL
+1234 LIRGDEDVANPPIL

-1284 DGNVVTQ
+1284 DGSVVTQ

-1325 EEVQAPQGYLIRTER
+1325 EEVHAPQGYLIRTER

-1354 AYTLDIEIPNEP
+1354 AYALDIEIPNEP
-1366 VMGRVK
+1366 VMGRVM
-1372 VEKKGLRLVRLA
+1372 VEKKGLKFVRLA
-1384 EQTDAYGNIAHQ
+1384 EQADAFGNIVHQ

-1404 AGTVFE
+1404 AGAVFE
-1410 LRAAEDIVG
+1410 LRAAGDIVG
-1419 KDGTVWFHAGDVADT
+1419 KDGTLWFHAGDVADT
-1434 ITTTETGKDA
+1434 ITTTEAGKDA

-1476 YESDHTAVVE
+1476 YENDHTAVVE
-1486 TNVTIG
+1486 TNVTLG

-1513 DGDHVRQEI
+1513 EGDHVRQAL

-1561 GRLAFVGNFPHGAYY
+1561 GKLAFVGNFPHGAYY

-1591 KFAVTLELKAQSGG
+1591 KFAVTLEPQAQSGG
-1605 VIRVSLPEI
+1605 VIRVSLPEP

-1649 KVIYRETTDANG
+1649 NVMYRETTDANG

-1684 ALNEAEMRFTVDAD
+1684 ALNEAEMRFTIDAD
-1698 GNVTGDTMI
+1698 GNVTGDTTI

-1715 LRKADENG
+1715 LHKVDESG
-1723 KPLAGVMFGLKKADG
+1723 KPLSGVMFGLKKADG

-1752 TFEKVPFGMYTLVE
+1752 TFEKVPFGTYTLVE

-1778 EIRFTVDGTFVNPK
+1778 EIRLTVDGTFANPK

-1813 GQALPGAAFSLINAD
+1813 GQALTGAAFSLINAD
-1828 TGEIVDVATS
+1828 TGEIVDVAAS
-1838 DEKGEFYLTGFG
+1838 DEKGGFYLTGFG

-1863 GFSRVE
+1863 GFNRVE

-1906 EGVKFALEDE
+1906 EGVRFALEDE
-1916 DGNVLRELASGEDGV
+1916 DGNVLRELASGEDGI

-1946 IETQAGYRL
+1946 IETQAGYCL
-1955 TEETIRVVIDENYIA
+1955 TEETIRVVIDENYIVA
-1970 PDELFRLV
+1970 DELFRLV
-1978 NFPEEERPEDE
+1978 NFPEEERPRDE

-2004 GLISMALGAVF
+2004 GLISMALGVVL
-2015 MFAEIIHRR
+2015 MFDEIIRRR

>member
-1 MTKRFWAGLLALGMA
+1 MTKRIWAGLLALGMA
-16 LTALPSGMYAEETVW
+16 LTALPFGIYAEETAW

-53 ADGLPDYIPEPEE
+53 ADGLPDYIPEPET
-66 DVVDSAADDESA
+66 DVVDGAADDESA
-78 DALPEQE
+78 DEISEQE
-85 ESLTEEAIPDL
+85 ESLIEEETTPDL
-96 PDFIPEEEPPALEEE
+96 PDFIPEEEPATLEESE
-111 KLPPVQEGDF
+111 LPPVQAGEF
-121 VCVTPNTRVYLDID
+121 VRVTPNTRVYLETD
-135 ETAGDGDDGELYDGN
+135 ETAGDDDDGELYDGN

-155 NVYVEQVRQD
+155 NVYVEQARQD

-191 TATIWVLAEEIQPS
+191 TATVWVLAEETRPS
-205 DAAEYDVTDYAFPY
+205 DAADYDVTDYAFPY
-219 PPIALYAASDFNLR
+219 PPAALYAASDFNLR
-233 DYNASVQ
+233 DYNAGVQ

-305 VDLDGYAVKPGYSG
+305 VNLDGYAVKPGYSG
-319 DIYGSRTMHAIGW
+319 DIYSSRTMHAIGW

-343 DTGYGDSDV
+343 DTGYEDSDV

-390 APADYLEYARWLAAC
+390 APGDYLEYARWLAAC

-450 NLTGNSAGSDGEYYY
+450 SLTGNSAGSDGEYYY
-465 LHSGDTISITSTQS
+465 LHSGDTISVTSTQS
-479 TFSIAAQSVS
+479 TFSITAQSVS

-500 IPDADIQ
+500 IPNADIQ

-525 EFEQPYGAIR
+525 EFEQPYGAVR

-555 DASGA
+555 NGA
-560 VVATQTT
+560 GTVLATQTT
-567 GADGTAQFDN
+567 GADGTARFDN
-577 LPAGSYT
+577 LPAGGYT
-584 VREVGAPTGYKV
+584 VREVGAPTGYKI
-596 AVNPSQTVTV
+596 AVNPSQAVTV
-606 AAGATSDVRF
+606 APGATSDIRF
-616 ANDRINGKI
+616 ENDRVNGKI

-645 TCLSAAEGGGTVG
+645 TRLSAAEGGGAVG
-658 EVVATLT
+658 EAVATLT

-678 WGRYRIAETGVPEHY
+678 WGRYRVAETGVPEHY
-693 VDGGFVTEIDCT
+693 ADGGFVTEIDCT
-705 EDGKTYTVEAENE
+705 EDGKTYA
-718 PTKGYIRVV
+718 
-727 KTDALDGVP
+727 
-736 IAGVQFDLY
+736 
-745 DASGNPAGSMTTD
+745 
-758 ETGFALS
+758 
-765 PPLHKG
+765 
-771 RYTVREHDNPTGY
+771 
-784 VTELVKMQ
+784 
-792 AEVRSDETTDL
+792 
-803 SATNQ
+803 
-808 PIQGRIQIIKRDQLT
+808 
-823 KEALAGAEFTITRIS
+823 
-838 GLPSH
+838 
-843 GGSQDGEV
+843 
-851 VAVMT
+851 
-856 TDAEGKAVSP
+856 
-866 LLTYG
+866 
-871 TYRVAETKVPEHF
+871 
-884 ADHSFSVDVTI
+884 
-895 DGENMQ
+895 
-901 TYTVEAENEP
+901 VEAENEP

-932 VFDIYENDEYGGEL
+932 AFDIYENDEYGNAL
-946 VASMTTGKDGAAVSP
+946 VADMTTGKDGTAVSP

-974 ATAGYVLEEIALDA
+974 ATAGYVMEEIALDA
-988 TVCSDETTQ
+988 TVRSDETTQ

-1039 APSTRGD
+1039 APSARGD

-1063 DRQGNVLFKK
+1063 DRQDNVLFKK

-1098 LYEIVEV
+1098 LYEIVEAS
-1105 FPPVGYQPSDAHFFV
+1105 PPVGYEPSDAHFFV
-1120 DARSAASQSETA
+1120 DARSAASQFETA

-1177 LYLKKAGSYGNVR
+1177 LYLKKAGSYGNAR

-1218 QVKGKAGHAL
+1218 QVKGKEGHAL

-1255 RYRLKL
+1255 RYRVKL

-1272 RLANTAFKLLDS
+1272 RLANTAVKLLDS

-1298 REIDTFYTDEN
+1298 REINTFYTDDN

-1366 VMGRVK
+1366 VMGRVM
-1372 VEKKGLRLVRLA
+1372 VEKKGLKFVRLA
-1384 EQTDAYGNIAHQ
+1384 EQADAFGNIAHQ

-1404 AGTVFE
+1404 AGAVFE
-1410 LRAAEDIVG
+1410 LRAAEDIIG

-1434 ITTTETGKDA
+1434 ITTTEAGKDA

-1463 YLLDGAPHEVELR
+1463 YLLDGAPHGVELR
-1476 YESDHTAVVE
+1476 YENDRTAVVE
-1486 TNVTIG
+1486 TNVTLG

-1522 VNIPGEGFVFG
+1522 VNTPGEGFVFG

-1544 VTLTAD
+1544 VTLLAD
-1550 TLVATGATDAA
+1550 TLVATGATDAE
-1561 GRLAFVGNFPHGAYY
+1561 GKLAFVGNFPHGAYY

-1591 KFAVTLELKAQSGG
+1591 KFAVTLEPEAQSGG
-1605 VIRVSLPEI
+1605 VIRVSLPEP

-1619 IYTRVTLTK
+1619 VYTRVTLTK

-1661 QIPQIPVTPG
+1661 QLPQIPVTPG

-1698 GNVTGDTMI
+1698 GNVTGDTTI

-1715 LRKADENG
+1715 LRKVDESD

-1752 TFEKVPFGMYTLVE
+1752 TFEKVPFGTYTLVE
-1766 TRALPGYLKADT
+1766 TQALPGYLKADT
-1778 EIRFTVDGTFVNPK
+1778 EIRLTVDGTFVNPK
-1792 EPIATVTNE
+1792 EPIATVVNK

-1828 TGEIVDVATS
+1828 TGEIVDVAAS

-1858 TVAPE
+1858 TVVPE
-1863 GFSRVE
+1863 GFNRVE

-1881 PNTLLFTDIPN
+1881 PNTLMFTDIPN
-1892 HYEFIKVDEDGCPM
+1892 HYEFVKVDEDGCPM

-1916 DGNVLRELASGEDGV
+1916 DGNVLRELVSGEDGI
-1931 VHADDLKPGVYVIRE
+1931 VHADDLKPGVYIIRE

-1955 TEETIRVVIDENYIA
+1955 TEKTIRVVIDENYIVA
-1970 PDELFRLV
+1970 DELFRLV
-1978 NFPEEERPEDE
+1978 NFPEEERPRDE
-1989 IQTGVDVPVTPMMLY
+1989 IQTGVDVPVTPMMLF
-2004 GLISMALGAVF
+2004 GVASVICGMAIFVLRAIKKRG
-2015 MFAEIIHRR
+2015 MRSI
-2024 DQ
+2024 D

>member
-1 MTKRFWAGLLALGMA
+1 MTKRIWAGLLALGMA
-16 LTALPSGMYAEETVW
+16 LTALPFGIYAEETAW

-53 ADGLPDYIPEPEE
+53 ADGLPDYIPEPET
-66 DVVDSAADDESA
+66 DVVDGAADDESA
-78 DALPEQE
+78 DELSEQK
-85 ESLTEEAIPDL
+85 ESLTEEATPDL
-96 PDFIPEEEPPALEEE
+96 PDFIPEEEPATLEESE
-111 KLPPVQEGDF
+111 LSPVQAGEF
-121 VCVTPNTRVYLDID
+121 VRVTPNTRVYLDID
-135 ETAGDGDDGELYDGN
+135 ETAGDDDDGELYDGN

-165 AQGRTWLLVRYLYGA
+165 AQERTWLLVRYLYGE

-191 TATIWVLAEEIQPS
+191 TATVWVLAEETQPS
-205 DAAEYDVTDYAFPY
+205 DAADYDVTDYAFPY

-343 DTGYGDSDV
+343 DTRYEDSDV

-390 APADYLEYARWLAAC
+390 APADYLEYARWLASC
-405 AIERAGITGEIGISS
+405 AIQRASITGDIGISN
-420 KSVSMQN
+420 KSVRMQN

-441 LIRISRSVG
+441 LIRISRSIG
-450 NLTGNSAGSDGEYYY
+450 SLTGNSAGEDGEYYY
-465 LHSGDTISITSTQS
+465 LHSGDTISVTSSQS
-479 TFSIAAQSVS
+479 TFSITAQSVS

-525 EFEQPYGAIR
+525 EFEQPYGAVR

-555 DASGA
+555 NGA
-560 VVATQTT
+560 GTVLATQTT
-567 GADGTAQFDN
+567 GADGTARFDN
-577 LPAGSYT
+577 LPAGSYI
-584 VREVGAPTGYKV
+584 VREVGAPTGYKI

-606 AAGATSDVRF
+606 APGATSDVRF
-616 ANDRINGKI
+616 ENDRVNGKI

-645 TCLSAAEGGGTVG
+645 TRLSAAEGGGTVG

-678 WGRYRIAETGVPEHY
+678 WGRYRVAETGVPEHY
-693 VDGGFVTEIDCT
+693 ADGGFVTEIDCT
-705 EDGKTYTVEAENE
+705 EDGK
-718 PTKGYIRVV
+718 
-727 KTDALDGVP
+727 
-736 IAGVQFDLY
+736 
-745 DASGNPAGSMTTD
+745 
-758 ETGFALS
+758 
-765 PPLHKG
+765 
-771 RYTVREHDNPTGY
+771 
-784 VTELVKMQ
+784 
-792 AEVRSDETTDL
+792 
-803 SATNQ
+803 
-808 PIQGRIQIIKRDQLT
+808 
-823 KEALAGAEFTITRIS
+823 
-838 GLPSH
+838 
-843 GGSQDGEV
+843 
-851 VAVMT
+851 
-856 TDAEGKAVSP
+856 
-866 LLTYG
+866 
-871 TYRVAETKVPEHF
+871 
-884 ADHSFSVDVTI
+884 
-895 DGENMQ
+895 

-932 VFDIYENDEYGGEL
+932 AFDIYENDEYGNAL
-946 VASMTTGKDGAAVSP
+946 VADMTTGKDGTAVSP
-961 PLRKGRYI
+961 SLRKGRYI

-974 ATAGYVLEEIALDA
+974 ATAGYVMEEIALDA
-988 TVCSDETTQ
+988 TVRSDETTQ
-997 LRATNQPVMVKLK
+997 LRATNQPAMVKLK

-1023 PNSRRRDELP
+1023 PNSKRRDELP

-1039 APSTRGD
+1039 ATSTRGD

-1073 GDTVVDALTTAGD
+1073 GDTVVNALTTAGD

-1105 FPPVGYQPSDAHFFV
+1105 SPPVGYEPSDAHFFV

-1177 LYLKKAGSYGNVR
+1177 LYLKKAGSYGNAR

-1198 TNRYGYAKTKLL
+1198 TNRYGYAKTTLL

-1218 QVKGKAGHAL
+1218 QVKGKEGHAL

-1291 TVSYPTR
+1291 MVSYPTR
-1298 REIDTFYTDEN
+1298 REIDTFYTDDN

-1325 EEVQAPQGYLIRTER
+1325 EEVHAPQGYLIRTER

-1366 VMGRVK
+1366 VMGRVM

-1384 EQTDAYGNIAHQ
+1384 EQADAFGNIVHQ

-1404 AGTVFE
+1404 AGAVFE

-1434 ITTTETGKDA
+1434 ITTTEAGKDA

-1463 YLLDGAPHEVELR
+1463 YLLDSTPHEVKLR
-1476 YESDHTAVVE
+1476 YADDRTAVVE

-1500 TLEKEKEDLEIIM
+1500 MLEKEKEDLEIIM
-1513 DGDHVRQEI
+1513 DSDHVRREI
-1522 VNIPGEGFVFG
+1522 VNTPGEGFVFG
-1533 LFADEELRVGD
+1533 LFVDEELRVGD

-1561 GRLAFVGNFPHGAYY
+1561 GRLTFVGNFQHGAYY
-1576 VKELSAPDGWTLNPA
+1576 VKEMSAPDGWTLNPA
-1591 KFAVTLELKAQSGG
+1591 KFAVTLEPEVQSGG

-1628 TDITGQKTLPGA
+1628 TDITGQKTLSGA

-1649 KVIYRETTDANG
+1649 NVIYRETTDANG

-1698 GNVTGDTMI
+1698 GNVTGDTTI

-1715 LRKADENG
+1715 LRKVDESG
-1723 KPLAGVMFGLKKADG
+1723 KPLTGVMFGLKKADG

-1752 TFEKVPFGMYTLVE
+1752 TFEKVPFGTYTLVE

-1778 EIRFTVDGTFVNPK
+1778 EIRLTVDGTFVNPK
-1792 EPIATVTNE
+1792 EPIATVVNE

-1813 GQALPGAAFSLINAD
+1813 GQALTGAAFSLINAD
-1828 TGEIVDVATS
+1828 TGEIVDVAAS

-1858 TVAPE
+1858 TVVPE
-1863 GFSRVE
+1863 GFNRVE

-1892 HYEFIKVDEDGCPM
+1892 HYEFVKADEDGCPM

-1916 DGNVLRELASGEDGV
+1916 DGNVLRELASGEDGIV
-1931 VHADDLKPGVYVIRE
+1931 RADDLKPGVYVIRE

-1955 TEETIRVVIDENYIA
+1955 TEETIRVVIDENYIVA
-1970 PDELFRLV
+1970 DELFRLV
-1978 NFPEEERPEDE
+1978 NFPEEERPRDE
-1989 IQTGVDVPVTPMMLY
+1989 IQTGVDVPVTPMMRF
-2004 GLISMALGAVF
+2004 GVASVICGMAIFVLRAIKKRG
-2015 MFAEIIHRR
+2015 MRSI
-2024 DQ
+2024 D

>member
-1 MTKRFWAGLLALGMA
+1 MTKRIWAGLLALGMA
-16 LTALPSGMYAEETVW
+16 LTALPFGIYAEETAW

-53 ADGLPDYIPEPEE
+53 ADGLPDYIPEPET
-66 DVVDSAADDESA
+66 DVVDGAADDESA
-78 DALPEQE
+78 DELSEQE
-85 ESLTEEAIPDL
+85 ESLTEEETTPDL
-96 PDFIPEEEPPALEEE
+96 PDFIPEEETPVLEEE
-111 KLPPVQEGDF
+111 EPQDVQAGDF
-121 VCVTPNTRVYLDID
+121 VRVTPNTRVYLEID
-135 ETAGDGDDGELYDGN
+135 ETAGDDDDGELYDGN

-155 NVYVEQVRQD
+155 NVYVEQAQQD

-191 TATIWVLAEEIQPS
+191 TATVWVLAEETRPS
-205 DAAEYDVTDYAFPY
+205 DAADYDVTDYAFPY
-219 PPIALYAASDFNLR
+219 PPAALYASSDFNLR

-305 VDLDGYAVKPGYSG
+305 VDLDGYAAKPGYSG
-319 DIYGSRTMHAIGW
+319 DIYSSRTMHAIGW

-390 APADYLEYARWLAAC
+390 APGDYLEYARWLAAC
-405 AIERAGITGEIGISS
+405 AIERASITGEIGISS

-465 LHSGDTISITSTQS
+465 LHSGDTISVTSTQS

-500 IPDADIQ
+500 IPNADIQ

-516 PAKLKEVRI
+516 PAKMKEVRI
-525 EFEQPYGAIR
+525 EFEQPYGAVR
-535 VSKNSADNGA
+535 VSKISADNGA
-545 MLSGATFELM
+545 VLSGTTFELM
-555 DASGA
+555 NGA
-560 VVATQTT
+560 GTVLATQTT
-567 GADGTAQFDN
+567 GADGTARFDN
-577 LPAGSYT
+577 LPAGGYT
-584 VREVGAPTGYKV
+584 VREVGAPTGYKI
-596 AVNPSQTVTV
+596 AVNPSQAVTV
-606 AAGATSDVRF
+606 APGATSDVRF
-616 ANDRINGKI
+616 ENDRVNGKI

-705 EDGKTYTVEAENE
+705 EDGKTYA
-718 PTKGYIRVV
+718 
-727 KTDALDGVP
+727 
-736 IAGVQFDLY
+736 
-745 DASGNPAGSMTTD
+745 
-758 ETGFALS
+758 
-765 PPLHKG
+765 
-771 RYTVREHDNPTGY
+771 
-784 VTELVKMQ
+784 
-792 AEVRSDETTDL
+792 
-803 SATNQ
+803 
-808 PIQGRIQIIKRDQLT
+808 
-823 KEALAGAEFTITRIS
+823 
-838 GLPSH
+838 
-843 GGSQDGEV
+843 
-851 VAVMT
+851 
-856 TDAEGKAVSP
+856 
-866 LLTYG
+866 
-871 TYRVAETKVPEHF
+871 
-884 ADHSFSVDVTI
+884 
-895 DGENMQ
+895 
-901 TYTVEAENEP
+901 VEAENEP

-988 TVCSDETTQ
+988 TVRSDETTQ

-1039 APSTRGD
+1039 APSARGD

-1105 FPPVGYQPSDAHFFV
+1105 SPPVGYEPSDAHFFV

-1132 VVTYEGLKLNI
+1132 VVTYEGLKLNSV
-1143 IRQGVYAIVKFLGDN
+1143 RQGVYAIVKFLGDN

-1177 LYLKKAGSYGNVR
+1177 LYLKKAGSYGNAR
-1190 AFERDYLV
+1190 EFERDYLV
-1198 TNRYGYAKTKLL
+1198 TNKYGYAKTKLL

-1366 VMGRVK
+1366 VMGRVM
-1372 VEKKGLRLVRLA
+1372 VEKKGLKFVRLE
-1384 EQTDAYGNIAHQ
+1384 EQADAFGNIVHQ

-1404 AGTVFE
+1404 AGAVFE

-1419 KDGTVWFHAGDVADT
+1419 KDGTLWFHAGDVADT
-1434 ITTTETGKDA
+1434 ITTTEAGKDA

-1476 YESDHTAVVE
+1476 YENDHTAVVE
-1486 TNVTIG
+1486 TNVTLG
-1492 NDYLSAEI
+1492 NAYLSAEI

-1513 DGDHVRQEI
+1513 DGDHVRQAL

-1533 LFADEELRVGD
+1533 LFADEELHVGE
-1544 VTLTAD
+1544 VTLLAD
-1550 TLVATGATDAA
+1550 TLVATGATDAE
-1561 GRLAFVGNFPHGAYY
+1561 GKLAFVGNFPHGAYY

-1591 KFAVTLELKAQSGG
+1591 KFAVTLEPKAQSGG

-1628 TDITGQKTLPGA
+1628 ADITGQKTLPGA

-1671 TYTFKEVYAPDGY
+1671 TYTLKEVYAPDGY

-1698 GNVTGDTMI
+1698 GNVTGDTTI

-1715 LRKADENG
+1715 LRKVDESG

-1752 TFEKVPFGMYTLVE
+1752 TFEKVPFGTYMLVE

-1778 EIRFTVDGTFVNPK
+1778 EIRLTVDGTFVNPK

-1801 RQKIRGLKVDTA
+1801 CQKIRGLKVDTA
-1813 GQALPGAAFSLINAD
+1813 GQALTGAAFSLINAD
-1828 TGEIVDVATS
+1828 TGEIVDRATS
-1838 DEKGEFYLTGFG
+1838 NEKGEFYLTGFG

-1858 TVAPE
+1858 TVVPE
-1863 GFSRVE
+1863 GFNRVE

-1892 HYEFIKVDEDGCPM
+1892 HYEFVKVDEDGCPM

-1916 DGNVLRELASGEDGV
+1916 DGNVLRELASGEDGI
-1931 VHADDLKPGVYVIRE
+1931 VHADGLKPGVYVIRE
-1946 IETQAGYRL
+1946 TETQAGYRL

-1978 NFPEEERPEDE
+1978 NFPEEERPRDE
-1989 IQTGVDVPVTPMMLY
+1989 IQTGVDVPVTPMMLF
-2004 GLISMALGAVF
+2004 GVASVICGMAIFVLQA
-2015 MFAEIIHRR
+2015 IKKRR
-2024 DQ
+2024 MRSID

>member
-1 MTKRFWAGLLALGMA
+1 MTKRIWAGLLALGMA
-16 LTALPSGMYAEETVW
+16 LTALPFGICAEETVW
-31 EEEANASEE
+31 EEETDASEE

-53 ADGLPDYIPEPEE
+53 ADGLPDYIPEPET
-66 DVVDSAADDESA
+66 DVVDGAADDESA
-78 DALPEQE
+78 DELSEQE
-85 ESLTEEAIPDL
+85 ESLIEEETTPDL
-96 PDFIPEEEPPALEEE
+96 PDFIPEEEPLVLEEE
-111 KLPPVQEGDF
+111 EPQNVQAGDF
-121 VCVTPNTRVYLDID
+121 VRVTPNTRVYLEID
-135 ETAGDGDDGELYDGN
+135 ETAGDDDGGELYDGN

-155 NVYVEQVRQD
+155 NVYVEQARQD

-191 TATIWVLAEEIQPS
+191 TATVWVLAEETQPS
-205 DAAEYDVTDYAFPY
+205 DAADYDVTDYAFPY
-219 PPIALYAASDFNLR
+219 PPAALYAASDFNLR
-233 DYNASVQ
+233 DHNAGVQ

-343 DTGYGDSDV
+343 DTGYADSDV

-390 APADYLEYARWLAAC
+390 APGDYLEYARWLAAC

-465 LHSGDTISITSTQS
+465 LRSGDTISVTSTQS
-479 TFSIAAQSVS
+479 TFSITAQSVS

-500 IPDADIQ
+500 IPNADIQ

-516 PAKLKEVRI
+516 PAKMKEVRI
-525 EFEQPYGAIR
+525 EFEQPYGAVR
-535 VSKNSADNGA
+535 VSKISADNGA
-545 MLSGATFELM
+545 VLSGATFELM
-555 DASGA
+555 NGA
-560 VVATQTT
+560 GTVLATQTT
-567 GADGTAQFDN
+567 GADGTARFDN
-577 LPAGSYT
+577 LPAGGYT
-584 VREVGAPTGYKV
+584 VREVGAPTGYKI
-596 AVNPSQTVTV
+596 AVNPSQAVTV

-616 ANDRINGKI
+616 ENDRVNGKI

-631 ALTKEALAGAVFTV
+631 ALTKEALAGAIFTV
-645 TCLSAAEGGGTVG
+645 TRLSAAEGGGAVG
-658 EVVATLT
+658 EAVATLT
-665 TGADGTAETGWLQ
+665 TGADGTVETGWLQ
-678 WGRYRIAETGVPEHY
+678 WGRYRVAETGVPEHY

-705 EDGKTYTVEAENE
+705 EDGKTYA
-718 PTKGYIRVV
+718 
-727 KTDALDGVP
+727 
-736 IAGVQFDLY
+736 
-745 DASGNPAGSMTTD
+745 
-758 ETGFALS
+758 
-765 PPLHKG
+765 
-771 RYTVREHDNPTGY
+771 
-784 VTELVKMQ
+784 
-792 AEVRSDETTDL
+792 
-803 SATNQ
+803 
-808 PIQGRIQIIKRDQLT
+808 
-823 KEALAGAEFTITRIS
+823 
-838 GLPSH
+838 
-843 GGSQDGEV
+843 
-851 VAVMT
+851 
-856 TDAEGKAVSP
+856 
-866 LLTYG
+866 
-871 TYRVAETKVPEHF
+871 
-884 ADHSFSVDVTI
+884 
-895 DGENMQ
+895 
-901 TYTVEAENEP
+901 VEAENEP

-920 TDRLNGNPIEGV
+920 TDRLTGNPIEGV
-932 VFDIYENDEYGGEL
+932 AFDIYENDEYGNAL
-946 VASMTTGKDGAAVSP
+946 VADMTTGKDGTAVSP

-974 ATAGYVLEEIALDA
+974 ATAGYVMKEIALDA
-988 TVCSDETTQ
+988 TVRSDETTQ

-1063 DRQGNVLFKK
+1063 DRQGNVLFQK

-1105 FPPVGYQPSDAHFFV
+1105 SPPVGYEPSDAHFFV

-1143 IRQGVYAIVKFLGDN
+1143 IKQGMYAIVKFLGDN

-1177 LYLKKAGSYGNVR
+1177 LYLKKAGSYGNAR

-1198 TNRYGYAKTKLL
+1198 TNRYGYAKTTLL

-1298 REIDTFYTDEN
+1298 RKIDTFYTDDN

-1325 EEVQAPQGYLIRTER
+1325 EEVHAPQGYLIRTER

-1366 VMGRVK
+1366 VMGRAM

-1384 EQTDAYGNIAHQ
+1384 EQADAFGNIVHQ

-1404 AGTVFE
+1404 AGAVFE

-1463 YLLDGAPHEVELR
+1463 YLLDGAPHGVELR
-1476 YESDHTAVVE
+1476 YADDHTAVVE
-1486 TNVTIG
+1486 TNVRLG

-1513 DGDHVRQEI
+1513 EGDHVRQAL
-1522 VNIPGEGFVFG
+1522 VNTPGEGFVFG

-1591 KFAVTLELKAQSGG
+1591 KFAMTLEPQAQSGG
-1605 VIRVSLPEI
+1605 VIRVSLPEP
-1614 VHDEL
+1614 VHNEL

-1661 QIPQIPVTPG
+1661 QLPQIPVTPG

-1698 GNVTGDTMI
+1698 GNVTGDTTI

-1715 LRKADENG
+1715 LHKVDENG

-1752 TFEKVPFGMYTLVE
+1752 TFEKVPFGTYTLVE

-1778 EIRFTVDGTFVNPK
+1778 EIRLTVDGTFVNPK

-1828 TGEIVDVATS
+1828 TGEIVDVAAS

-1858 TVAPE
+1858 TVVPE
-1863 GFSRVE
+1863 GFNRVE

-1892 HYEFIKVDEDGCPM
+1892 HYEFVKVDEDGCPM

-1916 DGNVLRELASGEDGV
+1916 DGNVLRELASGEDGIV
-1931 VHADDLKPGVYVIRE
+1931 RADDLKPGVYVIRE

-1978 NFPEEERPEDE
+1978 NFPEEERPKDE
-1989 IQTGVDVPVTPMMLY
+1989 IQTGVDVPVTPMMLF
-2004 GLISMALGAVF
+2004 GVASVICGMAIFVLQA
-2015 MFAEIIHRR
+2015 IKKRR
-2024 DQ
+2024 MRSID

>member
-1 MTKRFWAGLLALGMA
+1 MTKRIWAGLLALGMA
-16 LTALPSGMYAEETVW
+16 LTALPFGIYAEETAW

-53 ADGLPDYIPEPEE
+53 ADGLPDYIPEPET
-66 DVVDSAADDESA
+66 DVVDGAADDESA
-78 DALPEQE
+78 DELSEQK
-85 ESLTEEAIPDL
+85 ESLIEEETTPDL
-96 PDFIPEEEPPALEEE
+96 PDFIPEEELPVLEEE
-111 KLPPVQEGDF
+111 EPQDVQTGDF
-121 VCVTPNTRVYLDID
+121 VRVTLNTRVYLETD
-135 ETAGDGDDGELYDGN
+135 ETAGDDDDGELYDGN

-155 NVYVEQVRQD
+155 NVYVEQARQD
-165 AQGRTWLLVRYLYGA
+165 AQERTWLLVRYLYGA

-191 TATIWVLAEEIQPS
+191 TATVWVLAEETRPS
-205 DAAEYDVTDYAFPY
+205 DAADYDVTDYAFPY
-219 PPIALYAASDFNLR
+219 PPAALYAASDFNLR
-233 DYNASVQ
+233 DYNAGVQ

-390 APADYLEYARWLAAC
+390 APGDYLEYARWLAAC
-405 AIERAGITGEIGISS
+405 AIERASITGEIGISS

-450 NLTGNSAGSDGEYYY
+450 NLTGNSAGLDGEYYY
-465 LHSGDTISITSTQS
+465 LHSGDTISVTSTQS
-479 TFSIAAQSVS
+479 TFSITAQSVS

-500 IPDADIQ
+500 IPNADIQ

-525 EFEQPYGAIR
+525 EFEQPYGAVR
-535 VSKNSADNGA
+535 VSKTSADNGA
-545 MLSGATFELM
+545 VLSGTTFELM
-555 DASGA
+555 NGA
-560 VVATQTT
+560 GTVLATQTT
-567 GADGTAQFDN
+567 GADGTVRFDT
-577 LPAGSYT
+577 LPAGGYT
-584 VREVGAPTGYKV
+584 VREVGAPTGYKI
-596 AVNPSQTVTV
+596 AVNPSQAVTV
-606 AAGATSDVRF
+606 APGATSDVRF
-616 ANDRINGKI
+616 ENDRVNGKI

-631 ALTKEALAGAVFTV
+631 ALTKEALSGAAFTV
-645 TCLSAAEGGGTVG
+645 TRLSAAEGGGAVG
-658 EVVATLT
+658 EAVATLT

-678 WGRYRIAETGVPEHY
+678 WGRYRVAETGVPEHY
-693 VDGGFVTEIDCT
+693 ADGGFVTEIDCT
-705 EDGKTYTVEAENE
+705 EDGK
-718 PTKGYIRVV
+718 
-727 KTDALDGVP
+727 
-736 IAGVQFDLY
+736 
-745 DASGNPAGSMTTD
+745 
-758 ETGFALS
+758 
-765 PPLHKG
+765 
-771 RYTVREHDNPTGY
+771 
-784 VTELVKMQ
+784 
-792 AEVRSDETTDL
+792 
-803 SATNQ
+803 
-808 PIQGRIQIIKRDQLT
+808 
-823 KEALAGAEFTITRIS
+823 
-838 GLPSH
+838 
-843 GGSQDGEV
+843 
-851 VAVMT
+851 
-856 TDAEGKAVSP
+856 
-866 LLTYG
+866 
-871 TYRVAETKVPEHF
+871 
-884 ADHSFSVDVTI
+884 
-895 DGENMQ
+895 

-974 ATAGYVLEEIALDA
+974 ATAGYVMEEIALDA

-1023 PNSRRRDELP
+1023 PNSRRRDELL

-1046 GELTGA
+1046 GELTGV

-1105 FPPVGYQPSDAHFFV
+1105 SPPVGYEPSDAHFFV

-1177 LYLKKAGSYGNVR
+1177 LYLKKAGSYGNAR
-1190 AFERDYLV
+1190 EFERDYLV
-1198 TNRYGYAKTKLL
+1198 TNRYGYAKTTLL

-1218 QVKGKAGHAL
+1218 QVKGKEGHAL

-1340 LGVFVGETGDAPGE
+1340 LGVFVGETGDAPDE

-1366 VMGRVK
+1366 VMGRVM
-1372 VEKKGLRLVRLA
+1372 VEKKGLKFVRLA
-1384 EQTDAYGNIAHQ
+1384 EQADAYGHVVHQ

-1404 AGTVFE
+1404 AGAVFE
-1410 LRAAEDIVG
+1410 LRAAADIVG

-1434 ITTTETGKDA
+1434 ITTTEAGKDA

-1463 YLLDGAPHEVELR
+1463 YLLDSTPHEVELR
-1476 YESDHTAVVE
+1476 YENDHTAVVE
-1486 TNVTIG
+1486 TNVTLG

-1513 DGDHVRQEI
+1513 EGDHVRQEI
-1522 VNIPGEGFVFG
+1522 VNTPGEGFVFG

-1550 TLVATGATDAA
+1550 TLVAMGATDAA

-1591 KFAVTLELKAQSGG
+1591 KFAVTLEPEVQSGG
-1605 VIRVSLPEI
+1605 VIRVSLPEP

-1698 GNVTGDTMI
+1698 GNVTGDTTI

-1715 LRKADENG
+1715 LRKVDESG

-1752 TFEKVPFGMYTLVE
+1752 TFEKVPFGTYMLVE
-1766 TRALPGYLKADT
+1766 TQALPGYLKADT
-1778 EIRFTVDGTFVNPK
+1778 EIRLTVDSTFVNPK

-1801 RQKIRGLKVDTA
+1801 RQRIRGLKVDTA

-1828 TGEIVDVATS
+1828 TGEIVDVAAS

-1858 TVAPE
+1858 TVVPE
-1863 GFSRVE
+1863 GFNRVE

-1892 HYEFIKVDEDGCPM
+1892 HYEFVKVDEDGCPM
-1906 EGVKFALEDE
+1906 EGVRFALEDE
-1916 DGNVLRELASGEDGV
+1916 DGNTLRELASGEDGV
-1931 VHADDLKPGVYVIRE
+1931 VRADDLKPGVYVIRE

-1955 TEETIRVVIDENYIA
+1955 TDETIRVVIDENYIV

-1978 NFPEEERPEDE
+1978 NFPEEERPKDE
-1989 IQTGVDVPVTPMMLY
+1989 IQTGVDVPVTPMMRF
-2004 GLISMALGAVF
+2004 GVASVICGMAIFVLQA
-2015 MFAEIIHRR
+2015 IKKRR
-2024 DQ
+2024 MRSID

>member
-1 MTKRFWAGLLALGMA
+1 MTKRIWAGLLALGMA
-16 LTALPSGMYAEETVW
+16 LTALPFGIYAEETAW

-53 ADGLPDYIPEPEE
+53 ADGLPDYIPEPET
-66 DVVDSAADDESA
+66 DVVDGAADDESA

-85 ESLTEEAIPDL
+85 ESLTKEAMLDL
-96 PDFIPEEEPPALEEE
+96 PDFIPEEEPPTLEESE
-111 KLPPVQEGDF
+111 LPPVQAGEF
-121 VCVTPNTRVYLDID
+121 VRVTPNTRVYLETD
-135 ETAGDGDDGELYDGN
+135 ETAGDDDDGEWYDGN
-150 FVNEA
+150 FVKEA
-155 NVYVEQVRQD
+155 NVYVEQAQQD

-191 TATIWVLAEEIQPS
+191 TATVWVLAEETQPS
-205 DAAEYDVTDYAFPY
+205 DATEYDVTDYAFPY

-319 DIYGSRTMHAIGW
+319 DIYSSRTMHAIGW

-450 NLTGNSAGSDGEYYY
+450 GLTGNSAGSDGEYYY
-465 LHSGDTISITSTQS
+465 LRSGDTISVTSTQS

-500 IPDADIQ
+500 IPNADIQ

-516 PAKLKEVRI
+516 PAKMKEVRI
-525 EFEQPYGAIR
+525 EFEQPYGAVR
-535 VSKNSADNGA
+535 VSKISADNGA
-545 MLSGATFELM
+545 VLSGATFELM
-555 DASGA
+555 NGA
-560 VVATQTT
+560 GTVLATQTT
-567 GADGTAQFDN
+567 GADGTARFDN
-577 LPAGSYT
+577 LPAGGYT
-584 VREVGAPTGYKV
+584 VREVSAPTGYKI

-705 EDGKTYTVEAENE
+705 EDGKTYA
-718 PTKGYIRVV
+718 
-727 KTDALDGVP
+727 
-736 IAGVQFDLY
+736 
-745 DASGNPAGSMTTD
+745 
-758 ETGFALS
+758 
-765 PPLHKG
+765 
-771 RYTVREHDNPTGY
+771 
-784 VTELVKMQ
+784 
-792 AEVRSDETTDL
+792 
-803 SATNQ
+803 
-808 PIQGRIQIIKRDQLT
+808 
-823 KEALAGAEFTITRIS
+823 
-838 GLPSH
+838 
-843 GGSQDGEV
+843 
-851 VAVMT
+851 
-856 TDAEGKAVSP
+856 
-866 LLTYG
+866 
-871 TYRVAETKVPEHF
+871 
-884 ADHSFSVDVTI
+884 
-895 DGENMQ
+895 
-901 TYTVEAENEP
+901 VEAENEP

-920 TDRLNGNPIEGV
+920 TDRLTGNPIEGV
-932 VFDIYENDEYGGEL
+932 AFDIYENDEYGNAL
-946 VASMTTGKDGAAVSP
+946 VADMTTGKDGTAVSP

-974 ATAGYVLEEIALDA
+974 ATAGYVMEEIALDA
-988 TVCSDETTQ
+988 TVRSDETMQ

-1023 PNSRRRDELP
+1023 PNSRRRYELP

-1073 GDTVVDALTTAGD
+1073 GDTVVNALTTAGD

-1105 FPPVGYQPSDAHFFV
+1105 SPPVGYEPSDAHFFV

-1143 IRQGVYAIVKFLGDN
+1143 IKQGMYAIVKFLGDN

-1177 LYLKKAGSYGNVR
+1177 LYLKKAGSYGNAR

-1198 TNRYGYAKTKLL
+1198 TNRYGYAKTTLL

-1272 RLANTAFKLLDS
+1272 RLANTAFRLLDS

-1298 REIDTFYTDEN
+1298 RKIDTFYTDEN

-1325 EEVQAPQGYLIRTER
+1325 EEVQAPQGYLIRTEW

-1366 VMGRVK
+1366 VMGRVM
-1372 VEKKGLRLVRLA
+1372 VEKKGLKFVRLA
-1384 EQTDAYGNIAHQ
+1384 EQADAFGNIVHQ

-1404 AGTVFE
+1404 AGAVFE
-1410 LRAAEDIVG
+1410 LRAAGDIVG
-1419 KDGTVWFHAGDVADT
+1419 KDGTLWFHAGDVADT
-1434 ITTTETGKDA
+1434 ITTTEAGKDA

-1476 YESDHTAVVE
+1476 YENDHTAVVE
-1486 TNVTIG
+1486 TNVTLG

-1513 DGDHVRQEI
+1513 EGDHVRQAL

-1544 VTLTAD
+1544 VTLLAD

-1561 GRLAFVGNFPHGAYY
+1561 GKLAFVGNFPHGAYY

-1591 KFAVTLELKAQSGG
+1591 KFAVTLEPQAQSGG
-1605 VIRVSLPEI
+1605 VICVSLPEI

-1619 IYTRVTLTK
+1619 IHTRVTLTK

-1661 QIPQIPVTPG
+1661 QLPQIPVAPG
-1671 TYTFKEVYAPDGY
+1671 TYTFKETYAPDGY
-1684 ALNEAEMRFTVDAD
+1684 ALNESEMRFTVDAD
-1698 GNVTGDTMI
+1698 GNVTGDTTI

-1738 MLMMTAKTDAKGMA
+1738 LLLMTAKTDAKGMA
-1752 TFEKVPFGMYTLVE
+1752 TFEKVPFGTYTLVE
-1766 TRALPGYLKADT
+1766 TQALLGYLKADT
-1778 EIRFTVDGTFVNPK
+1778 EIRLTVDSTFVNPK
-1792 EPIATVTNE
+1792 EPIATITNE

-1813 GQALPGAAFSLINAD
+1813 GQALTGAAFSLINAD
-1828 TGEIVDVATS
+1828 TGEIVDRATS
-1838 DEKGEFYLTGFG
+1838 NEKGEFFLTGFG

-1863 GFSRVE
+1863 GFNRVE
-1869 DVLIHVDEDWKA
+1869 DVLIHVDKDWKA
-1881 PNTLLFTDIPN
+1881 PNALLLTDIPN
-1892 HYEFIKVDEDGCPM
+1892 HYEFVKVDEDGCPM

-1916 DGNVLRELASGEDGV
+1916 DGNVLRELVSGEDGI
-1931 VHADDLKPGVYVIRE
+1931 VHVDDLKPGMYIIRE

-1955 TEETIRVVIDENYIA
+1955 TEETIRVVIDENYIV

-1978 NFPEEERPEDE
+1978 NFPEEERPRDE
-1989 IQTGVDVPVTPMMLY
+1989 IQTGVDVPVTPMMRF
-2004 GLISMALGAVF
+2004 GVASVICGMAIFVLQA
-2015 MFAEIIHRR
+2015 IKKRR
-2024 DQ
+2024 MRSID

>member
-1 MTKRFWAGLLALGMA
+1 MTKRIWAGLLALGMA
-16 LTALPSGMYAEETVW
+16 LTALPFGIYAEETAW
-31 EEEANASEE
+31 EEETDASKE

-53 ADGLPDYIPEPEE
+53 ADGLPDYIPEPET
-66 DVVDSAADDESA
+66 DVVDGAADDESA
-78 DALPEQE
+78 DELSEQE
-85 ESLTEEAIPDL
+85 ESLTEEATPDL
-96 PDFIPEEEPPALEEE
+96 PDFIPEEEPLVLEEE
-111 KLPPVQEGDF
+111 EPQDVQTGDF
-121 VCVTPNTRVYLDID
+121 VRVTPNTRVYLEID
-135 ETAGDGDDGELYDGN
+135 ETAGDADDGELYDGN
-150 FVNEA
+150 FINEA
-155 NVYVEQVRQD
+155 NVYVEQARQD

-191 TATIWVLAEEIQPS
+191 MATVWVLAEETRLS
-205 DAAEYDVTDYAFPY
+205 DAADYDVTDYAFPY
-219 PPIALYAASDFNLR
+219 PPAALYAASDFNLR
-233 DYNASVQ
+233 DYNAGVQ

-390 APADYLEYARWLAAC
+390 APGDYLEYARWLAAC

-441 LIRISRSVG
+441 LIRVSRSVG
-450 NLTGNSAGSDGEYYY
+450 SLTGNSAGSDGEYYY
-465 LHSGDTISITSTQS
+465 LRSGDTISVTSTQS

-500 IPDADIQ
+500 IPNADIQ
-507 KVIIPQYGL
+507 KVIIPQYGM
-516 PAKLKEVRI
+516 PAKMKEVRI
-525 EFEQPYGAIR
+525 EFEQPYGAVR
-535 VSKNSADNGA
+535 VSKTSADNGA
-545 MLSGATFELM
+545 VLSGATFELM
-555 DASGA
+555 NGA
-560 VVATQTT
+560 GTVLATQTT
-567 GADGTAQFDN
+567 GADGTACFDN
-577 LPAGSYT
+577 LPAGGYT
-584 VREVGAPTGYKV
+584 VREVGAPTGYLV
-596 AVNPSQTVTV
+596 AVPDSQSVTVT
-606 AAGATSDVRF
+606 AGGTAGAAF
-616 ANDRINGKI
+616 ADERIRGKI
-625 RIVKRD
+625 RIAKTD
-631 ALTKEALAGAVFTV
+631 SLTKEPLADAEFTV
-645 TCLSAAEGGGTVG
+645 VRTDGTGTPIV
-658 EVVATLT
+658 LT
-665 TGADGTAETGWLQ
+665 TDANGYAETDWLDY
-678 WGRYRIAETGVPEHY
+678 GKYRVTESGVPAHY
-693 VDGGFVTEIDCT
+693 ETSGFSTEIDCT
-705 EDGKTYTVEAENE
+705 ENGKTYIIEVENE

-765 PPLHKG
+765 PLLHKG

-784 VTELVKMQ
+784 VAELIEMQ

-843 GGSQDGEV
+843 GGSQDGEAA
-851 VAVMT
+851 AVMT
-856 TDAEGKAVSP
+856 TDAEGKAISP

-871 TYRVAETKVPEHF
+871 TYRVTETRVPEHF

-895 DGENMQ
+895 NQENMQ

-932 VFDIYENDEYGGEL
+932 TFDIYENDEYGGEL

-974 ATAGYVLEEIALDA
+974 ATAGYVMEEIVLDA
-988 TVCSDETTQ
+988 TVRSDETTQ

-1023 PNSRRRDELP
+1023 PNGRRRDELP

-1063 DRQGNVLFKK
+1063 DRQDNVLFKK
-1073 GDTVVDALTTAGD
+1073 GDTVVETLTTAGD
-1086 DASAATG
+1086 DVSAATG

-1105 FPPVGYQPSDAHFFV
+1105 SPPVGYQPSDAHFFV

-1143 IRQGVYAIVKFLGDN
+1143 IRQGMYAIVKFLGDN

-1168 TPEEGAEFE
+1168 TPEEDAEFE
-1177 LYLKKAGSYGNVR
+1177 LYLKKAGSYGNAR

-1298 REIDTFYTDEN
+1298 RKIDTFYTDDN

-1325 EEVQAPQGYLIRTER
+1325 EEVHAPQGYLIRTER

-1366 VMGRVK
+1366 VMGRVM
-1372 VEKKGLRLVRLA
+1372 VEKKGLKFVRLA
-1384 EQTDAYGNIAHQ
+1384 EQADAFGNIVHQ

-1404 AGTVFE
+1404 AGAVFE

-1419 KDGTVWFHAGDVADT
+1419 KDGTLWFHAGDVADT
-1434 ITTTETGKDA
+1434 ITTTEAGKDA

-1486 TNVTIG
+1486 TNVTLS
-1492 NDYLSAEI
+1492 NDYLSTEI
-1500 TLEKEKEDLEIIM
+1500 TMEKEKEDLEIIM
-1513 DGDHVRQEI
+1513 DSDHVRQAL
-1522 VNIPGEGFVFG
+1522 VNTPGEGFVFG
-1533 LFADEELRVGD
+1533 LFVDEELRVGD

-1561 GRLAFVGNFPHGAYY
+1561 GKLAFVGNFPHGAYY

-1591 KFAVTLELKAQSGG
+1591 KFAVTLEPEVQSGG
-1605 VIRVSLPEI
+1605 VICVSLPEP

-1661 QIPQIPVTPG
+1661 QIPQIPVMPG

-1698 GNVTGDTMI
+1698 GNVTGDTTI

-1715 LRKADENG
+1715 LHKVDENG

-1752 TFEKVPFGMYTLVE
+1752 TFEKVPFGTYTLVE
-1766 TRALPGYLKADT
+1766 TQALPGYLKADT
-1778 EIRFTVDGTFVNPK
+1778 EIRLTVDSTFANPK
-1792 EPIATVTNE
+1792 EPIATVVNE

-1813 GQALPGAAFSLINAD
+1813 GQALTGAAFSLINAD
-1828 TGEIVDVATS
+1828 TGEIVDVAAS

-1863 GFSRVE
+1863 GFNCVE
-1869 DVLIHVDEDWKA
+1869 DVRIHVDEDWKA

-1916 DGNVLRELASGEDGV
+1916 DGNVLRELASGEDGIV
-1931 VHADDLKPGVYVIRE
+1931 RADDLKPGVYIIRE

-1978 NFPEEERPEDE
+1978 NFPEEERPKDE
-1989 IQTGVDVPVTPMMLY
+1989 IQTGVDVPVTPMMRF
-2004 GLISMALGAVF
+2004 GAASVICGMAIFVLQA
-2015 MFAEIIHRR
+2015 IKKRR
-2024 DQ
+2024 MRSID

>member
-1 MTKRFWAGLLALGMA
+1 MTKRIWAGLLALGMA
-16 LTALPSGMYAEETVW
+16 LTALPFGIYAEETAW
-31 EEEANASEE
+31 EEETDASKE

-53 ADGLPDYIPEPEE
+53 ADGLPDYIPEPET
-66 DVVDSAADDESA
+66 DVVDGAADDESA
-78 DALPEQE
+78 DELSEQE
-85 ESLTEEAIPDL
+85 ESLIEEETTPDL
-96 PDFIPEEEPPALEEE
+96 PDFIPEEEPPTLEESE
-111 KLPPVQEGDF
+111 LPPVQAGEF
-121 VCVTPNTRVYLDID
+121 VRVTPNTRVYLEID
-135 ETAGDGDDGELYDGN
+135 ETAGDDDDGELYDGN

-155 NVYVEQVRQD
+155 NVYVEEARQD

-191 TATIWVLAEEIQPS
+191 TATVWVLAEETRPS
-205 DAAEYDVTDYAFPY
+205 DAADYDVTDYAFPY
-219 PPIALYAASDFNLR
+219 PSAALYAASDYNLR
-233 DYNASVQ
+233 DHNAGVQ

-343 DTGYGDSDV
+343 DTGYEDSDV

-390 APADYLEYARWLAAC
+390 APGDYLEYARWLAAC

-441 LIRISRSVG
+441 LIRISCSVG
-450 NLTGNSAGSDGEYYY
+450 NLTGNSAGEDGEYYY
-465 LHSGDTISITSTQS
+465 LHSGDTISVTSSQS
-479 TFSIAAQSVS
+479 TFSITAQSVS

-500 IPDADIQ
+500 IPNADIQ

-516 PAKLKEVRI
+516 PAKMKEVRI
-525 EFEQPYGAIR
+525 EFEQPYGAVR
-535 VSKNSADNGA
+535 VSKISADNGA

-555 DASGA
+555 NGA
-560 VVATQTT
+560 GTVLATQTT
-567 GADGTAQFDN
+567 GADGTARFDN
-577 LPAGSYT
+577 LPAGGYT
-584 VREVGAPTGYKV
+584 VREVGAPTGYKI
-596 AVNPSQTVTV
+596 AVNPSQAVTV
-606 AAGATSDVRF
+606 APGVTSDVRF
-616 ANDRINGKI
+616 ENDRVNGKI

-645 TCLSAAEGGGTVG
+645 TRLSAAEGGGAVG

-678 WGRYRIAETGVPEHY
+678 WGRYRVAETGVPEHH

-705 EDGKTYTVEAENE
+705 EDGKTYA
-718 PTKGYIRVV
+718 
-727 KTDALDGVP
+727 
-736 IAGVQFDLY
+736 
-745 DASGNPAGSMTTD
+745 
-758 ETGFALS
+758 
-765 PPLHKG
+765 
-771 RYTVREHDNPTGY
+771 
-784 VTELVKMQ
+784 
-792 AEVRSDETTDL
+792 
-803 SATNQ
+803 
-808 PIQGRIQIIKRDQLT
+808 
-823 KEALAGAEFTITRIS
+823 
-838 GLPSH
+838 
-843 GGSQDGEV
+843 
-851 VAVMT
+851 
-856 TDAEGKAVSP
+856 
-866 LLTYG
+866 
-871 TYRVAETKVPEHF
+871 
-884 ADHSFSVDVTI
+884 
-895 DGENMQ
+895 
-901 TYTVEAENEP
+901 VEAENEP

-920 TDRLNGNPIEGV
+920 TDRLTGNPIEGV
-932 VFDIYENDEYGGEL
+932 AFDIYENDEYGNAL
-946 VASMTTGKDGAAVSP
+946 VADMTTGKDGTAVSP

-974 ATAGYVLEEIALDA
+974 ATAGYVMEEIALDA
-988 TVCSDETTQ
+988 TVRSDETTQ
-997 LRATNQPVMVKLK
+997 LRATNQPVMVKFK

-1073 GDTVVDALTTAGD
+1073 GDTVVDALTTAGG

-1098 LYEIVEV
+1098 LYEIVEAS
-1105 FPPVGYQPSDAHFFV
+1105 PPVGYEPSDAHFFV

-1132 VVTYEGLKLNI
+1132 VVTYEGLKLNT

-1177 LYLKKAGSYGNVR
+1177 LYLKKAGSYGNAR
-1190 AFERDYLV
+1190 EFERDYLV
-1198 TNRYGYAKTKLL
+1198 TNKYGYAKTKLL

-1298 REIDTFYTDEN
+1298 RKIDTFYTDEN

-1366 VMGRVK
+1366 VMGRVM
-1372 VEKKGLRLVRLA
+1372 VEKKGLKFVRLE
-1384 EQTDAYGNIAHQ
+1384 EQADAFGNIVHQ

-1404 AGTVFE
+1404 AGAVFE

-1419 KDGTVWFHAGDVADT
+1419 KDGTLWFHAGDVADT
-1434 ITTTETGKDA
+1434 ITTTEAGKDA
-1444 SKELPL
+1444 SEELPL

-1476 YESDHTAVVE
+1476 YENDHTAVVE
-1486 TNVTIG
+1486 TNVTLG
-1492 NDYLSAEI
+1492 NAYLSAEI

-1513 DGDHVRQEI
+1513 DGDHVRQAL
-1522 VNIPGEGFVFG
+1522 VNTPGEGFVFG
-1533 LFADEELRVGD
+1533 LFADADMHVGE
-1544 VTLTAD
+1544 VTLLAD
-1550 TLVATGATDAA
+1550 TLVATGATDAE

-1591 KFAVTLELKAQSGG
+1591 KFAVTLEPKAQSGG
-1605 VIRVSLPEI
+1605 VIRVSLPEP

-1628 TDITGQKTLPGA
+1628 MDITGQKTLPGA

-1649 KVIYRETTDANG
+1649 NVMYRETTDANG

-1698 GNVTGDTMI
+1698 GNVTGDTTI

-1715 LRKADENG
+1715 LRKVDENG

-1752 TFEKVPFGMYTLVE
+1752 TFEKVPFGTYTLVE
-1766 TRALPGYLKADT
+1766 TQTLPGYLKADT
-1778 EIRFTVDGTFVNPK
+1778 EIRLTVDGTFVNPK

-1813 GQALPGAAFSLINAD
+1813 GQALTGAAFSLINAD
-1828 TGEIVDVATS
+1828 TGEIVDVAAS

-1858 TVAPE
+1858 TVVPE
-1863 GFSRVE
+1863 GFNRVE

-1916 DGNVLRELASGEDGV
+1916 DGNVLHELASGEDGIV
-1931 VHADDLKPGVYVIRE
+1931 RADDLKPGVYIIRE

-1955 TEETIRVVIDENYIA
+1955 TEETIRVVIDENYIVT
-1970 PDELFRLV
+1970 DELFRLV
-1978 NFPEEERPEDE
+1978 NFPEEERPRDE

-2004 GLISMALGAVF
+2004 GLISMALGVVF